1 MENIAIVGIAN
12 LFPGSSAP
20 EEFWQQ
26 LLTKQDCRSKATHEQ
41 MGVDVA
47 KYTGKK
53 GDTDKFYCVYGGYIR
68 NFNFDAAPFFH
79 SSNDLTHEYLTQLDD
94 LNQWSLYVTQQALV
108 DAGYW
113 RSDKLMNCGVILG
126 NLSFPTKSSN
136 HLFMPLYHQVVDDTL
151 KQVIDSDFNLTPF
164 SKSEDVAHEGMVHE
178 GTVHESLIHE
188 DNALVAGHPAALLA
202 KAAGLGGAHFA
213 LDAACASSCYSV
225 KLACDYLHT
234 GKADMMLAG
243 AVSGADPMFVNMGF
257 SIFQAYPANNIHAPF
272 DKNSQG
278 LFAGEGAGMM
288 VLKRHSDAVRDGDK
302 IHAIIKGG
310 ALSNDG
316 KGEFVLSPNTKGQ
329 VLVYERAYENAD
341 VNPAD
346 VDYIECHAT
355 GTPKGDNVEL
365 SSMETFFS
373 RYGFTDDN
381 TYDNTEKKKPLLGSV
396 KSNLGHL
403 LTAAGMPGMTKA
415 IWALNE
421 GKIPATINLN
431 EPLTSKKGY
440 FGAAQMPIQTIDW
453 PTKSHPSNISEQSN
467 KPRTA
472 GVSVFGFGGSNAHLV
487 LQEPTYVLETA
498 TLSTTRKMV
507 KAVQPLAIVGMDAHF
522 GSAHNL
528 SAFKTLLDNKATT
541 FRELPPKR
549 WKGINNN
556 TNVMNAL
563 ALNKAPMGG
572 YVENFDIDFLRFKV
586 PPNEQDCLIPQQLM
600 MMKVADNAAK
610 DANLTPGSNVAVLVA
625 MGMELEL
632 HQYRGRVNLS
642 TQIEESLLQQ
652 GVNLS
657 DEQRET
663 LTNIAKDGVAFAAQL
678 NQYTSFIGNI
688 MASRISALWD
698 FSGPAITVSAE
709 ENSVYR
715 CVELAQTLFQTSDVD
730 AVIITGVDLA
740 GSVENI
746 TLRQHFGEVDS
757 GHLTQQVSQQVSDSS
772 LLDNSLLD
780 NNQWKVGEGAAAFV
794 LKSAND
800 LSIGDGISHQG
811 AYATIEGIA
820 FVNDKSA
827 QAIEQAATSAL
838 AQAKINAND
847 ISQVE
852 AHSSGFIAENEAEKL
867 SLPTLYQGKIISSV
881 KSQIGHTFNASGAA
895 SIIKVAL
902 GLSSNTRNTH
912 NTINNTNNNEQSSK
926 REYTAI
932 NGLAKDGSCAHLI
945 LSSSVNA
952 CIQSAIP
959 AVIPVNV
966 TNENVIKV
974 SAVTSD
980 SGKKRPQLIK
990 NITLGGNAIDETII
1004 KASQQPNV
1012 NAQIYAMKQAFNNRQ
1027 VTSIAKSTQV
1037 GRIDLAQIKPRFSAV
1052 TQATHPAI
1060 TTQFSQAINTTQSY
1074 DSELTGSGGATVN
1087 KSTNVITSVTN
1098 QNISRNISQETAT
1111 HKAFL
1116 TNRQLAQ
1123 DQIAKMLALQVEV
1136 SLESTPE
1143 FAHQLTSIQKT
1154 VTAES
1159 GFQIKVSSGYQYP
1172 PLVLKESFNQPTNII
1187 WDTADLV
1194 EFAEGDIGNVFG
1206 EDYHIIDSY
1215 SRRVRLPT
1223 TDYLLVS
1230 RVTALQATV
1239 NEYKKSYMCTEY
1251 DIPVDAPFL
1260 IDGQI
1265 PWSVSVESGQ
1275 CDLLLIAYIGI
1286 DFQAKGERV
1295 YRLLDCELTFLEEM
1309 AFGGETLRYE
1319 IHIDSYARNGEQ
1331 LLFFFHYDCYVSDK
1345 KVLIM
1350 RNGCAGFF
1358 TDEELKDGKG
1368 VIHNDTDKA
1377 QLADAKKSVFT
1388 PLMQRNRDIYDYAD
1402 MMKLVNGDVAGCFGS
1417 RYDQEGRNPS
1427 LKFSSKKF
1435 LMIERITKVNAV
1447 GGHWGLGLLEGQKD
1461 LDPEHWYFPCHFKG
1475 DQVMAGSLMSEGC
1488 GQMAMFYMLSLG
1500 MHSYVNNARFQPM
1513 QGESQTVRCRGQV
1526 LPQHNTLTYR
1536 MEVTEMGMKP
1546 FPFLK
1551 ANIDIILDGKVVVDF
1566 KNLSVMITE
1575 QDDNSPYPMVLP
1587 DNVKLIQG
1595 ISKETSE
1602 KQSSEQALE
1611 LLAELDERGIA
1622 PFKHAHRPLM
1632 KVMSDLDAPKEKGVT
1647 PIQHFEAPMVA
1658 GQNRVP
1664 NKAPFTPWHMFEFA
1678 TGNISKCFGLDFD
1691 IYSNK
1696 EGKGRIPPRTP
1707 CGDLQ
1712 VVTQVVEVKG
1722 ERLDFKKQSSCVA
1735 EYYVPSD
1742 AWYFTKNS
1750 HEGWMPYSLI
1760 MEIALQ
1766 PNGFISGYMGTT
1778 LKYPDKDLFF
1788 RNLDGTGDLIKQ
1800 VDLRGKTIVNKSVLL
1815 STTMAGGM
1823 IVQSFT
1829 FELYVKREDVKG
1841 EGVKN
1846 ESYDFSMHE
1855 LFYQGT
1861 AVFGYFGGD
1870 ALTNQLGIDN
1880 GKITQPW
1887 FIDNCVVNGV
1897 GNKTATSQIDVIN
1910 LRDQQLAYYQAPAN
1924 KPHYKLAGG
1933 QMNFI
1938 DTVSI
1943 VESGGNAGVAYIYGE
1958 KTIDATDWFFRYHF
1972 HQDPVMPGSL
1982 GVEAIIELMQ
1992 TYALKNDLG
2001 KSFTNP
2007 RFTAPNS
2014 VVKWKYRG
2022 QITPLN
2028 KQMSLDVHI
2037 TDIIKE
2043 AGEVRLI
2050 GDASLSKDGLRIYQ
2064 VKDIVLSIIEA

>member
-1 MENIAIVGIAN
+1 MENIAVVGIAN

-26 LLTKQDCRSKATHEQ
+26 LLKKQDCRSKATKEQ
-41 MGVDVA
+41 MGVDPA

-53 GDTDKFYCVYGGYIR
+53 GDTDKFYCVHGGYIR
-68 NFNFDAAPFFH
+68 DFDFDASAFVN
-79 SSNDLTHEYLTQLDD
+79 NDAQSHLQKKSGLTTDYLNQLDD
-94 LNQWSLYVTQQALV
+94 LNQWALYVTQQALT

-113 RSDKLMNCGVILG
+113 GSDKLEKCGVILG

-136 HLFMPLYHQVVDDTL
+136 HLFMPLYHQVVNDALKASVDKDFQLSHFSDTDISN
-151 KQVIDSDFNLTPF
+151 KN
-164 SKSEDVAHEGMVHE
+164 VHA
-178 GTVHESLIHE
+178 
-188 DNALVAGHPAALLA
+188 DNALVAGYPAALLA
-202 KAAGLGGAHFA
+202 KAAGLGGTHFA

-329 VLVYERAYENAD
+329 VLVYERAYDNAGVD
-341 VNPAD
+341 PRD

-365 SSMETFFS
+365 GSMDTFFS
-373 RYGFTDDN
+373 RFPR
-381 TYDNTEKKKPLLGSV
+381 EKGNKPLLGSV

-421 GKIPATINLN
+421 AKIPATINLN

-440 FGAAQMPIQTIDW
+440 LGGAQMPTDTIDW
-453 PTKSHPSNISEQSN
+453 PSSQSSNSN
-467 KPRTA
+467 GKVSSKPRTA

-487 LQEPTYVLETA
+487 LQQPTQ
-498 TLSTTRKMV
+498 TLAPVTTV
-507 KAVQPLAIVGMDAHF
+507 AKAHEPLAIIGMDAHF
-522 GSAHNL
+522 GTAKDLASFNALIQRNG
-528 SAFKTLLDNKATT
+528 NT
-541 FRELPPKR
+541 FRELPTKR
-549 WKGINNN
+549 WKGMEKN
-556 TNVMNAL
+556 TAVMNAL
-563 ALNKAPMGG
+563 SLAKAPVGG
-572 YVENFDIDFLRFKV
+572 YVEDFDIDFLRFKV

-610 DANLTPGSNVAVLVA
+610 DAGLKEGSNVAVLVA
-625 MGMELEL
+625 MGLELEL

-652 GVNLS
+652 GVILS

-663 LTNIAKDGVAFAAQL
+663 LTNIAKDGVAHAAQL

-698 FSGPAITVSAE
+698 FSGPAITLSAE

-715 CVELAQTLFQTSDVD
+715 CVELAENLFQTSDID
-730 AVIITGVDLA
+730 AVIIASVDLA
-740 GSVENI
+740 GSIENI
-746 TLRQHFGEVDS
+746 TLRQHYGPVNNGKVAID
-757 GHLTQQVSQQVSDSS
+757 QQNSS
-772 LLDNSLLD
+772 NVL
-780 NNQWKVGEGAAAFV
+780 NQEQWSVGEGAAAFV
-794 LKSAND
+794 VKPSSTVNEQ
-800 LSIGDGISHQG
+800 SI
-811 AYATIEGIA
+811 YATIDAVSFANGKDE
-820 FVNDKSA
+820 SA
-827 QAIEQAATSAL
+827 ITKAATNAL
-838 AQAKINAND
+838 AIAGLSAADIN
-847 ISQVE
+847 SVE
-852 AHSSGFIAENEAEKL
+852 AHASGFIAENAAEKQA
-867 SLPTLYQGKIISSV
+867 LPKLYSGKAISSV
-881 KSQIGHTFNASGAA
+881 KSNVGHTFNASGVA
-895 SIIKVAL
+895 SIVKSAL
-902 GLSSNTRNTH
+902 ILDINTSAHTASH
-912 NTINNTNNNEQSSK
+912 I
-926 REYTAI
+926 AI
-932 NGLAKDGSCAHLI
+932 NGLGKDESCAHLI
-945 LSSSVNA
+945 LSSSKQVHQA
-952 CIQSAIP
+952 AP
-959 AVIPVNV
+959 AP
-966 TNENVIKV
+966 T
-974 SAVTSD
+974 
-980 SGKKRPQLIK
+980 GKQRPKLIK
-990 NITLGGNAIDETII
+990 NITLGGKAIFDDII
-1004 KASQQPNV
+1004 E
-1012 NAQIYAMKQAFNNRQ
+1012 NAQTSDMADIKQAFAKQPLANVKKAVNVKNLQPKLLTTLAAQTEQVNTAQQANQSIQAKTRSTVVTGVQVKKTTTNTQSKRQ
-1027 VTSIAKSTQV
+1027 IRSDVKHQASKEIFQES
-1037 GRIDLAQIKPRFSAV
+1037 
-1052 TQATHPAI
+1052 ATH
-1060 TTQFSQAINTTQSY
+1060 Q
-1074 DSELTGSGGATVN
+1074 
-1087 KSTNVITSVTN
+1087 
-1098 QNISRNISQETAT
+1098 
-1111 HKAFL
+1111 AFL
-1116 TNRQLAQ
+1116 TSRQVAGQQISKLIEMQANASAGLPAYTAQ
-1123 DQIAKMLALQVEV
+1123 TQAVNASHAAHAPKLSVV
-1136 SLESTPE
+1136 SSNEQTDDLIE
-1143 FAHQLTSIQKT
+1143 ANKYWAAQ
-1154 VTAES
+1154 S
-1159 GFQIKVSSGYQYP
+1159 GFQIKGPAGYNYP
-1172 PLVLKESFNQPTNII
+1172 PLQLEERFNQPKDII

-1194 EFAEGDIGNVFG
+1194 EFAEGDIAKVFG
-1206 EDYHIIDSY
+1206 DEFKIIDSY

-1230 RVTALQATV
+1230 RVTELEATV

-1275 CDLLLIAYIGI
+1275 CDLLLISYIGI

-1331 LLFFFHYDCYVSDK
+1331 LLFFFHYDCYVGDK

-1358 TDEELKDGKG
+1358 TDEELADGKG
-1368 VIHNDTDKA
+1368 VILNDKDKA
-1377 QLADAKKSVFT
+1377 ELANAVKTDFT
-1388 PLMQRNRDIYDYAD
+1388 PLITNIDAAKQAKQHFDYND
-1402 MMKLVNGDVAGCFGS
+1402 MMKLVDGDVAGCFGEE
-1417 RYDQEGRNPS
+1417 YNQQGRNPS

-1435 LMIERITKVNAV
+1435 LMIERITKIDAK

-1488 GQMAMFYMLSLG
+1488 GQMAMFLMLKLG
-1500 MHSYVNNARFQPM
+1500 MHANVNNARFQPM
-1513 QGESQTVRCRGQV
+1513 PGESQTVRCRGQV
-1526 LPQHNTLTYR
+1526 IPQHNTLTYR
-1536 MEVTEMGMKP
+1536 MEVTAMGMEP
-1546 FPFLK
+1546 APFLK
-1551 ANIDIILDGKVVVDF
+1551 ANIEIILDGKAVVDF
-1566 KNLSVMITE
+1566 KNLCVMITE
-1575 QDDNSPYPMVLP
+1575 QDDNSPYPVTLP
-1587 DNVKLIQG
+1587 DNVVLKDSITHNSIQNKPTG
-1595 ISKETSE
+1595 SETN
-1602 KQSSEQALE
+1602 L
-1611 LLAELDERGIA
+1611 ELDERGIA

-1632 KVMSDLDAPKEKGVT
+1632 KVMSDLTAPKEKGVT
-1647 PIQHFEAPMVA
+1647 PIQHFEAPLVA

-1664 NKAPFTPWHMFEFA
+1664 NQAPFTPWHMFEFA
-1678 TGNISKCFGLDFD
+1678 TGNISNCFGPDFD
-1691 IYSNK
+1691 VY
-1696 EGKGRIPPRTP
+1696 KGRIPPRTP

-1712 VVTQVVEVKG
+1712 VVTQVVEVQG
-1722 ERLDFKKQSSCVA
+1722 ERLDLKKTSSCIA
-1735 EYYVPSD
+1735 EYHVPED

-1750 HEGWMPYSLI
+1750 VNNWMPYSLI

-1778 LKYPDKDLFF
+1778 LKYPEKDLFF
-1788 RNLDGTGDLIKQ
+1788 RNLDGSGDLIKQ

-1829 FELYVKREDVKG
+1829 FELYVKD
-1841 EGVKN
+1841 
-1846 ESYDFSMHE
+1846 ESKPAQSLDSHD
-1855 LFYQGT
+1855 LFYKGT
-1861 AVFGYFGGD
+1861 AVFGYFGSD

-1880 GKITQPW
+1880 GKITHPW
-1887 FIDNCVVNGV
+1887 FVDNNTPKSDIKVIDLSNS
-1897 GNKTATSQIDVIN
+1897 A
-1910 LRDQQLAYYQAPAN
+1910 LPLYQAPAN

-1943 VESGGNAGVAYIYGE
+1943 VEGGGKAGIAYVHGE
-1958 KTIDATDWFFRYHF
+1958 RTIDATDWFFRYHF

-1982 GVEAIIELMQ
+1982 GVEAVIELMQ
-1992 TYALKNDLG
+1992 TYALENDLG
-2001 KSFTNP
+2001 KQFSNP
-2007 RFTAPNS
+2007 RFIAPATL
-2014 VVKWKYRG
+2014 VKWKYRG

-2037 TDIIKE
+2037 TDIIRKD
-2043 AGEVRLI
+2043 GEVRLV
-2050 GDASLSKDGLRIYQ
+2050 GDANLSKDGLRIYE
-2064 VKDIVLSIIEA
+2064 VKDIVLSLVEA

>member
-1 MENIAIVGIAN
+1 MENIAVVGIAN

-26 LLTKQDCRSKATHEQ
+26 LLKKQDCRSKATIEQ
-41 MGVDVA
+41 MGVDPD

-53 GDTDKFYCVYGGYIR
+53 GDTDKFYCVHGGYIR
-68 NFNFDAAPFFH
+68 NFDFDASAFIADKPNNGN
-79 SSNDLTHEYLTQLDD
+79 SLTTEYLNQLDD
-94 LNQWSLYVTQQALV
+94 LNQWALYVTQQALT

-113 RSDKLMNCGVILG
+113 GSDKLADCGVILG

-136 HLFMPLYHQVVDDTL
+136 HLFMPLYHQVVDGAL
-151 KQVIDSDFNLTPF
+151 KEVLNKDFQLSHF
-164 SKSEDVAHEGMVHE
+164 SNTEIAKND
-178 GTVHESLIHE
+178 IHA
-188 DNALVAGHPAALLA
+188 DNALVAGYPAALLA
-202 KAAGLGGAHFA
+202 KAAGLGGTHFA

-243 AVSGADPMFVNMGF
+243 AVSGSDPMFVNMGF

-329 VLVYERAYENAD
+329 VLVYERAYDDAGVD
-341 VNPAD
+341 PRD

-365 SSMETFFS
+365 GSMDTFFS
-373 RYGFTDDN
+373 RFPRKNGD
-381 TYDNTEKKKPLLGSV
+381 KPLLGSV

-415 IWALNE
+415 IWALNQA
-421 GKIPATINLN
+421 KIPATINLN
-431 EPLTSKKGY
+431 EPLSSKNGY
-440 FGAAQMPIQTIDW
+440 LTGAQMPTDTIDW
-453 PTKSHPSNISEQSN
+453 PQENSQ

-487 LQEPTYVLETA
+487 LQQPTQILAPVTSTA
-498 TLSTTRKMV
+498 
-507 KAVQPLAIVGMDAHF
+507 KAREPLAIIGMDAHF
-522 GSAHNL
+522 GGAKDL
-528 SAFKTLLDNKATT
+528 SSFAALINSEGNT
-541 FRELPPKR
+541 FRDLPAKR
-549 WKGINNN
+549 WKGIEKNSQ
-556 TNVMNAL
+556 VMNAL
-563 ALNKAPMGG
+563 SLSKAPKGG
-572 YVENFDIDFLRFKV
+572 YVEDFDIDFLRFKV

-610 DANLTPGSNVAVLVA
+610 DAGLKEGSNVAVLVA
-625 MGMELEL
+625 MGLELEL

-642 TQIEESLLQQ
+642 TQIEDSLLQQ
-652 GVNLS
+652 GVSLT
-657 DEQRET
+657 DEQRAT

-698 FSGPAITVSAE
+698 FSGPAITLSAE

-715 CVELAQTLFQTSDVD
+715 CVELAENLFQTSDID
-730 AVIITGVDLA
+730 AVIIASVDLA

-746 TLRQHFGEVDS
+746 TLRQHYGPVNS
-757 GHLTQQVSQQVSDSS
+757 GQVSVEGKATSNT
-772 LLDNSLLD
+772 L
-780 NNQWKVGEGAAAFV
+780 NQDQWLVGEGAAAFV
-794 LKSAND
+794 VKPASKVSEQQIYAT
-800 LSIGDGISHQG
+800 IDGISFANG
-811 AYATIEGIA
+811 CDAAAITKA
-820 FVNDKSA
+820 ANKSL
-827 QAIEQAATSAL
+827 AL
-838 AQAKINAND
+838 AGISAAD
-847 ISQVE
+847 VSQVE
-852 AHSSGFIAENEAEKL
+852 AHASGFSHENSAENQA
-867 SLPTLYQGKIISSV
+867 LPELYAGKAISSV
-881 KSQIGHTFNASGAA
+881 KSNVGHTFNASGVA
-895 SIIKVAL
+895 SIVKTAL
-902 GLSSNTRNTH
+902 ILD
-912 NTINNTNNNEQSSK
+912 K
-926 REYTAI
+926 RTTTKSAIAI
-932 NGLAKDGSCAHLI
+932 NGLGKDESCAHLI
-945 LSSSVNA
+945 LSSSKHNHQLA
-952 CIQSAIP
+952 P
-959 AVIPVNV
+959 AP
-966 TNENVIKV
+966 T
-974 SAVTSD
+974 
-980 SGKKRPQLIK
+980 GKQRPKLIK
-990 NITLGGNAIDETII
+990 TIALGGNSIFDAILSESQCAEMVSVKQSFTGKTLAKVKESINLSNLKPKGVAQAQVQTQTKAQAQNQTEKMSTTQAKARSTIVTGAKVKSI
-1004 KASQQPNV
+1004 PQATTKANV
-1012 NAQIYAMKQAFNNRQ
+1012 DVKHQASKEIYQESATHQAFLNTRQ
-1027 VTSIAKSTQV
+1027 VAGQQISKLIEMQANVSAGLPTYRTNSPSSDFVHAPELSVVSSNTHTD
-1037 GRIDLAQIKPRFSAV
+1037 DLV
-1052 TQATHPAI
+1052 
-1060 TTQFSQAINTTQSY
+1060 AIN
-1074 DSELTGSGGATVN
+1074 EHWAN
-1087 KSTNVITSVTN
+1087 
-1098 QNISRNISQETAT
+1098 
-1111 HKAFL
+1111 
-1116 TNRQLAQ
+1116 
-1123 DQIAKMLALQVEV
+1123 
-1136 SLESTPE
+1136 
-1143 FAHQLTSIQKT
+1143 
-1154 VTAES
+1154 ES
-1159 GFQIKVSSGYQYP
+1159 GFKIKGPDGYHYP
-1172 PLVLKESFNQPTNII
+1172 PLQLEERFNQPEKII

-1194 EFAEGDIGNVFG
+1194 EFAEGDIAKVFG
-1206 EDYHIIDSY
+1206 DEFKIIDSY

-1230 RVTALQATV
+1230 RVTELEATV

-1275 CDLLLIAYIGI
+1275 CDLLLISYIGI

-1331 LLFFFHYDCYVSDK
+1331 LLFFFHYDCYVGDK

-1358 TDEELKDGKG
+1358 TDEELADGKG
-1368 VIHNDTDKA
+1368 VILNDKDKA
-1377 QLADAKKSVFT
+1377 ELANAVKSDFT
-1388 PLMQRNRDIYDYAD
+1388 PLITNIDAAKQAKQHFDYND
-1402 MMKLVNGDVAGCFGS
+1402 MMKLVDGDVAGCFGEE
-1417 RYDQEGRNPS
+1417 YNQQGRNPS

-1435 LMIERITKVNAV
+1435 LMIERITKIDAK
-1447 GGHWGLGLLEGQKD
+1447 GGHWGLGLVEGQKD
-1461 LDPEHWYFPCHFKG
+1461 LDPQHWYFPCHFKG

-1488 GQMAMFYMLSLG
+1488 GQMAMFLMLKLG
-1500 MHSYVNNARFQPM
+1500 MHANVNNARFQPM
-1513 QGESQTVRCRGQV
+1513 PGQSQTVRCRGQV
-1526 LPQHNTLTYR
+1526 IPQHNTLTYR

-1546 FPFLK
+1546 YPFLK
-1551 ANIDIILDGKVVVDF
+1551 ANIEIILDGKAVVDF

-1575 QDDNSPYPMVLP
+1575 QDENSPYPVSLP
-1587 DNVKLIQG
+1587 DNVQLVDQSAVINA
-1595 ISKETSE
+1595 TASE
-1602 KQSSEQALE
+1602 SAVNSNVSSG
-1611 LLAELDERGIA
+1611 ELDERGIE
-1622 PFKHAHRPLM
+1622 PFKHVERPLM
-1632 KVMSDLDAPKEKGVT
+1632 KVMSDLNAPKEKGVT
-1647 PIQHFEAPMVA
+1647 PIQHFEAPLVA

-1664 NKAPFTPWHMFEFA
+1664 NQAPFTPWHMFEFA
-1678 TGNISKCFGLDFD
+1678 TGNISKCFGPDFD
-1691 IYSNK
+1691 VY
-1696 EGKGRIPPRTP
+1696 KGRIPPRTP

-1712 VVTQVVEVKG
+1712 VVTQVVEVQG
-1722 ERLDFKKQSSCVA
+1722 TRLDLKKTSSCIA
-1735 EYYVPSD
+1735 EYCVPSD

-1750 HEGWMPYSLI
+1750 VNNWMPYSLI

-1778 LKYPDKDLFF
+1778 LKYPEKDLFF
-1788 RNLDGTGDLIKQ
+1788 RNLDGSGDLIKQ
-1800 VDLRGKTIVNKSVLL
+1800 VDLRNKTIVNKSVLL

-1829 FELYVKREDVKG
+1829 FELYVKDE
-1841 EGVKN
+1841 N
-1846 ESYDFSMHE
+1846 SAAQALESHD
-1855 LFYQGT
+1855 LFYKGT

-1880 GKITQPW
+1880 GRTTYPW
-1887 FIDNCVVNGV
+1887 FED
-1897 GNKTATSQIDVIN
+1897 NKTPKSDIDVIDLSDQN
-1910 LRDQQLAYYQAPAN
+1910 LALYKAPSN

-1943 VESGGNAGVAYIYGE
+1943 VEGGGKAGVAYVHGE
-1958 KTIDATDWFFRYHF
+1958 RTIDATDWFFRYHF

-2001 KSFTNP
+2001 KEFTNP
-2007 RFTAPNS
+2007 RFIAPTTL
-2014 VVKWKYRG
+2014 VKWKYRG

-2037 TDIIKE
+2037 TDIIRTE
-2043 AGEVRLI
+2043 GEVRLV
-2050 GDASLSKDGLRIYQ
+2050 GDANLSKDGLRIYE

>member
-1 MENIAIVGIAN
+1 MENIAVVGIAN

-20 EEFWQQ
+20 AEFWQQ

-41 MGVDVA
+41 MGADVE

-53 GDTDKFYCVYGGYIR
+53 GDTDKFYCVHGGYIR
-68 NFNFDAAPFFH
+68 DFDFDAQPFCH
-79 SSNDLTHEYLTQLDD
+79 SSNKLNAEYLAELDD

-113 RSDKLMNCGVILG
+113 RSDKLANCGVILG

-151 KQVIDSDFNLTPF
+151 KQVIDNDFTLIPF
-164 SKSEDVAHEGMVHE
+164 SHQQADKLV
-178 GTVHESLIHE
+178 HE
-188 DNALVAGHPAALLA
+188 DNALVAGYPAALLA

-272 DKNSQG
+272 DTNSQG

-329 VLVYERAYENAD
+329 VLVYERAYEDAG

-365 SSMETFFS
+365 GSMETFFS
-373 RYGFTDDN
+373 RYGFSGRDSSDIN
-381 TYDNTEKKKPLLGSV
+381 SNSIGANKPLLGSV

-421 GKIPATINLN
+421 GKIPATINLS
-431 EPLTSKKGY
+431 EPLSSKKGY
-440 FGAAQMPIQTIDW
+440 FGAAQMPTNTIDW
-453 PTKSHPSNISEQSN
+453 PVKTHQPN
-467 KPRTA
+467 KPRIA

-487 LQEPTYVLETA
+487 LEQPTSVLSLPTKQA
-498 TLSTTRKMV
+498 KS
-507 KAVQPLAIVGMDAHF
+507 VQPLAIVGMDAHF
-522 GSAHNL
+522 GDAHNL
-528 SAFKTLLDNKATT
+528 STFKALLDSKATT
-541 FRELPPKR
+541 FRELPINR

-556 TNVMNAL
+556 TKVMNAL
-563 ALNKAPMGG
+563 GLNKAPMGG

-642 TQIEESLLQQ
+642 TQIEDSLLQQ
-652 GVNLS
+652 GVELTL
-657 DEQRET
+657 EQRET

-715 CVELAQTLFQTSDVD
+715 CVELAQNLFQTSDVD
-730 AVIITGVDLA
+730 AVIIAGVDLA
-740 GSVENI
+740 GSIENI
-746 TLRQHFGEVDS
+746 TLRQHYGEVDS
-757 GHLTQQVSQQVSDSS
+757 ATLDKPFLTENSPERAGPSVLDSQH
-772 LLDNSLLD
+772 
-780 NNQWKVGEGAAAFV
+780 WKVGEGAAAFV
-794 LKSAND
+794 VKSASD
-800 LSIGDGISHQG
+800 TTGQQDI
-811 AYATIEGIA
+811 YATIDGIA

-827 QAIEQAATSAL
+827 QAIEQAANKAL
-838 AQAKINAND
+838 IQANIQANAID
-847 ISQVE
+847 QVE
-852 AHSSGFIAENEAEKL
+852 AHCSGFVAENAAEKS
-867 SLPTLYQGKIISSV
+867 SLPALYQGKNISSV
-881 KSQIGHTFNASGAA
+881 KSQIGHTYNASGAA

-902 GLSSNTRNTH
+902 GLSDNVTTANH
-912 NTINNTNNNEQSSK
+912 KKTN
-926 REYTAI
+926 YTAI

-945 LSSSVNA
+945 LSSSADGRVNSIKNNIA
-952 CIQSAIP
+952 PSSAIS
-959 AVIPVNV
+959 VNQNSV
-966 TNENVIKV
+966 
-974 SAVTSD
+974 
-980 SGKKRPQLIK
+980 KKRPQLIK
-990 NITLGGNAIDETII
+990 TITLGGNAITDTIL
-1004 KASQQPNV
+1004 KASQQGDV
-1012 NAQIYAMKQAFNNRQ
+1012 SSQLSIIKQAFNNRDLSPTPK
-1027 VTSIAKSTQV
+1027 TSKASAGLV
-1037 GRIDLAQIKPRFSAV
+1037 GLIDLRQVSPRFIQQIINSKDV
-1052 TQATHPAI
+1052 NTKV
-1060 TTQFSQAINTTQSY
+1060 INTQPTHSNTIY
-1074 DSELTGSGGATVN
+1074 SNTIPNNEAELSVSSGATVN
-1087 KSTNVITSVTN
+1087 KPTNFIMPVS
-1098 QNISRNISQETAT
+1098 QNISQETAT

-1116 TNRQLAQ
+1116 KNRQLAQ
-1123 DQIAKMLALQVEV
+1123 DKIAKMIALQMEV
-1136 SLESTPE
+1136 TTRKALQSAS
-1143 FAHQLTSIQKT
+1143 
-1154 VTAES
+1154 VRTAEAVKLVMAATIADTAEVIES
-1159 GFQIKVSSGYQYP
+1159 GFQIKGPAGYKYP
-1172 PLVLKESFNQPTNII
+1172 ALQLTEQFNQPQDII

-1194 EFAEGDIGNVFG
+1194 EFAEGDIAKVFG
-1206 EDYHIIDSY
+1206 DEFKIIDSY

-1230 RVTALQATV
+1230 RVTALEATV

-1275 CDLLLIAYIGI
+1275 CDLLLISYIGI

-1319 IHIDSYARNGEQ
+1319 IHIDSYAKNGEQ
-1331 LLFFFHYDCYVSDK
+1331 LLFFFHYDCYVGDK

-1358 TDEELKDGKG
+1358 TDEELADGKG
-1368 VIHNDTDKA
+1368 VIHNDKDKA
-1377 QLADAKKSVFT
+1377 EFANAVKSSFT
-1388 PLMQRNRDIYDYAD
+1388 PLLNRPRDQYDYAD

-1417 RYDQEGRNPS
+1417 DYQQQGRNPS
-1427 LKFSSKKF
+1427 LKFSSEKF
-1435 LMIERITKVNAV
+1435 LMIERITKVNAN

-1488 GQMAMFYMLSLG
+1488 GQMAMFFMLSLG
-1500 MHSYVNNARFQPM
+1500 MHANMNNARFQPM
-1513 QGESQTVRCRGQV
+1513 PGESQTVRCRGQV

-1536 MEVTEMGMKP
+1536 MEVTDMGMQP
-1546 FPFLK
+1546 YPYLK
-1551 ANIDIILDGKVVVDF
+1551 ANIDILLDGKVVVDF

-1575 QDDNSPYPMVLP
+1575 QDESSPYPVTLPENVVLVNKNNP
-1587 DNVKLIQG
+1587 VLGTSAQASANIESFDNE
-1595 ISKETSE
+1595 SN
-1602 KQSSEQALE
+1602 
-1611 LLAELDERGIA
+1611 ELDERGIN
-1622 PFKHAHRPLM
+1622 PFKHIERPLM
-1632 KVMSDLDAPKEKGVT
+1632 KVMSDFTAPKEKGVT
-1647 PIQHFEAPMVA
+1647 PIQHFEAPLVV
-1658 GQNRVP
+1658 GQNRIP
-1664 NKAPFTPWHMFEFA
+1664 NQAPFTPWHMFEFA
-1678 TGNISKCFGLDFD
+1678 TGNISKCFGPDFD
-1691 IYSNK
+1691 VYQ
-1696 EGKGRIPPRTP
+1696 GRIPPRTP

-1712 VVTQVVEVKG
+1712 VVTQVVEVQG
-1722 ERLDFKKQSSCVA
+1722 DRLDLKKTSSCIA

-1750 HEGWMPYSLI
+1750 VNNWMPYSLI

-1778 LKYPDKDLFF
+1778 LKYPEKDLFF
-1788 RNLDGTGDLIKQ
+1788 RNLDGSGDLIKQ
-1800 VDLRGKTIVNKSVLL
+1800 VDLRDKTIVNKSVLL

-1829 FELYVKREDVKG
+1829 FELYVK
-1841 EGVKN
+1841 N
-1846 ESYDFSMHE
+1846 ENAAVSLASHDLAHHE
-1855 LFYQGT
+1855 KFYKGT
-1861 AVFGYFGGD
+1861 AVFGYFGAD

-1880 GKITQPW
+1880 GKVTHPW
-1887 FIDNCVVNGV
+1887 FVDNNTPKSDIKEIDLSNQ
-1897 GNKTATSQIDVIN
+1897 S
-1910 LRDQQLAYYQAPAN
+1910 LPLYQAPAN

-1943 VESGGNAGVAYIYGE
+1943 VEGGGKAGVAYVHGE
-1958 KTIDATDWFFRYHF
+1958 RTIDATDWFFRYHF

-1982 GVEAIIELMQ
+1982 GVEAVIELMQ
-1992 TYALKNDLG
+1992 TYALENDLG
-2001 KSFTNP
+2001 KQFTNP
-2007 RFTAPNS
+2007 RFIAPTTL
-2014 VVKWKYRG
+2014 VKWKYRG

-2037 TDIIKE
+2037 TDIIRE
-2043 AGEVRLI
+2043 NGEVRLV
-2050 GDASLSKDGLRIYQ
+2050 GDANLSKDGLRIYE
-2064 VKDIVLSIIEA
+2064 VKDIVLSIIEV

>member
-1 MENIAIVGIAN
+1 MENIAVVGIAN

-26 LLTKQDCRSKATHEQ
+26 LLKKQDCRSKATIEQ
-41 MGVDVA
+41 MGVDPD

-53 GDTDKFYCVYGGYIR
+53 GDTDKFYCVHGGYIR
-68 NFNFDAAPFFH
+68 NFDFDASAFVEVDAQGNAG
-79 SSNDLTHEYLTQLDD
+79 SNTQKGNGLTTEYLNQLDD
-94 LNQWSLYVTQQALV
+94 LNQWALYVTQQALT

-113 RSDKLMNCGVILG
+113 GSDKLEDCGVILG

-136 HLFMPLYHQVVDDTL
+136 HLFMPLYHQVVDGALKEVLNKDFQLSHFSDTDIA
-151 KQVIDSDFNLTPF
+151 QND
-164 SKSEDVAHEGMVHE
+164 
-178 GTVHESLIHE
+178 IHA
-188 DNALVAGHPAALLA
+188 DNALVAGYPAALLA
-202 KAAGLGGAHFA
+202 KAAGLGGTHFA

-243 AVSGADPMFVNMGF
+243 AVSGSDPMFVNMGF

-329 VLVYERAYENAD
+329 VLVYERAYDDAGVD
-341 VNPAD
+341 PRD

-365 SSMETFFS
+365 GSMDTFFS
-373 RYGFTDDN
+373 RFPRENGN
-381 TYDNTEKKKPLLGSV
+381 KPLLGSV

-421 GKIPATINLN
+421 AKIPATINLN
-431 EPLTSKKGY
+431 EPLSSKNGY
-440 FGAAQMPIQTIDW
+440 LSGTQMPTDTIDW
-453 PTKSHPSNISEQSN
+453 PQENSH

-487 LQEPTYVLETA
+487 LQQPSQTLEPV
-498 TLSTTRKMV
+498 TT
-507 KAVQPLAIVGMDAHF
+507 KAKAREPLAIIGMDAHF
-522 GSAHNL
+522 GGAKDLAS
-528 SAFKTLLDNKATT
+528 FKALIETDGNT
-541 FRELPPKR
+541 FRELPIKR
-549 WKGINNN
+549 WKGIEKNHE
-556 TNVMNAL
+556 VMNAL
-563 ALNKAPMGG
+563 CLSHAPKGG
-572 YVENFDIDFLRFKV
+572 YVEEFDIDFLRFKV

-610 DANLTPGSNVAVLVA
+610 DAGLKEGSNVAVLVA
-625 MGMELEL
+625 MGLELEL

-652 GVNLS
+652 GVTLS
-657 DEQRET
+657 EEQRET

-698 FSGPAITVSAE
+698 FSGPAITLSAE

-715 CVELAQTLFQTSDVD
+715 CVELAENLFQTSDID
-730 AVIITGVDLA
+730 AVIIASVDLA

-746 TLRQHFGEVDS
+746 TLRQHYG
-757 GHLTQQVSQQVSDSS
+757 QVSVEGKAA
-772 LLDNSLLD
+772 
-780 NNQWKVGEGAAAFV
+780 NNTLNQDQWLVGEGAAAFV
-794 LKSAND
+794 VKPESKV
-800 LSIGDGISHQG
+800 SEQQV
-811 AYATIEGIA
+811 YATIDSISFANGNGEAAIIKA
-820 FVNDKSA
+820 ANKSL
-827 QAIEQAATSAL
+827 AL
-838 AQAKINAND
+838 AGINATD

-852 AHSSGFIAENEAEKL
+852 AHASGFSHENVAENQALPKL
-867 SLPTLYQGKIISSV
+867 YAGKAISSV
-881 KSQIGHTFNASGAA
+881 KRNVGHTFNASGVA
-895 SIIKVAL
+895 SIVKTAL
-902 GLSSNTRNTH
+902 ILD
-912 NTINNTNNNEQSSK
+912 K
-926 REYTAI
+926 RTTAKSAIAI
-932 NGLAKDGSCAHLI
+932 NGLGKDESCAHLI
-945 LSSSVNA
+945 LSSSKQA
-952 CIQSAIP
+952 HQSAP
-959 AVIPVNV
+959 APTGKQRPKLIKTISLGGNSIFDAILSEVQCAEMASIKQSFSGKALANV
-966 TNENVIKV
+966 KQSINLSNLTPKAVTQVQPQELIQAKAQELAQEPIQKQVQSTTQAKARSKIVTGAQVKSISQATNKNNVDVKHQASKEIYQESATHQAFLSTRQVAGQQISKLIAMQANVSAGNGFKV
-974 SAVTSD
+974 SA
-980 SGKKRPQLIK
+980 Q
-990 NITLGGNAIDETII
+990 
-1004 KASQQPNV
+1004 NV
-1012 NAQIYAMKQAFNNRQ
+1012 A
-1027 VTSIAKSTQV
+1027 
-1037 GRIDLAQIKPRFSAV
+1037 
-1052 TQATHPAI
+1052 TQAIAAQMPALSVVSANTHTDDLVA
-1060 TTQFSQAINTTQSY
+1060 
-1074 DSELTGSGGATVN
+1074 VN
-1087 KSTNVITSVTN
+1087 EHWAN
-1098 QNISRNISQETAT
+1098 
-1111 HKAFL
+1111 
-1116 TNRQLAQ
+1116 
-1123 DQIAKMLALQVEV
+1123 
-1136 SLESTPE
+1136 
-1143 FAHQLTSIQKT
+1143 
-1154 VTAES
+1154 ES
-1159 GFQIKVSSGYQYP
+1159 GFQIKGPDGYHYP
-1172 PLVLKESFNQPTNII
+1172 PLQLEERFNQPKEII
-1187 WDTADLV
+1187 WDTDDLV

-1206 EDYHIIDSY
+1206 EEYRIIDSY

-1230 RVTALQATV
+1230 RVTELEATV

-1275 CDLLLIAYIGI
+1275 CDLLLISYIGI
-1286 DFQAKGERV
+1286 DFEAKGNRV
-1295 YRLLDCELTFLEEM
+1295 YRLLDCQLTFLEEM

-1319 IHIDSYARNGEQ
+1319 IHIDSYAKNGEQ
-1331 LLFFFHYDCYVSDK
+1331 LLFFFHYDCYVGDK

-1358 TDEELKDGKG
+1358 TDDELKDGKG
-1368 VIHNDTDKA
+1368 VILNDKDKA
-1377 QLADAKKSVFT
+1377 QLANAKKTSFA
-1388 PLMQRNRDIYDYAD
+1388 PLMNRTRDIYDYND
-1402 MMKLVNGDVAGCFGS
+1402 MMKLVNGDVAACFGS
-1417 RYDQEGRNPS
+1417 EYDQQGRNPS
-1427 LKFSSKKF
+1427 LKFSSEKF
-1435 LMIERITKVNAV
+1435 LMIERITKVDST

-1461 LDPEHWYFPCHFKG
+1461 LDPNHWYFPCHFKG

-1488 GQMAMFYMLSLG
+1488 GQMAMFFMLSLG
-1500 MHSYVNNARFQPM
+1500 MHANMNNARFQPM
-1513 QGESQTVRCRGQV
+1513 PGQSQTVRCRGQV
-1526 LPQHNTLTYR
+1526 QPQHNTLTYR
-1536 MEVTEMGMKP
+1536 MEVTEMGMQP
-1546 FPFLK
+1546 YPFLK
-1551 ANIDIILDGKVVVDF
+1551 ANIDIILNGKVVVDF
-1566 KNLSVMITE
+1566 QNLAMMISE
-1575 QDDNSPYPMVLP
+1575 QDENSPYPVTLP
-1587 DNVKLIQG
+1587 NNVKLVSENTANESQAPV
-1595 ISKETSE
+1595 SAVVTSG
-1602 KQSSEQALE
+1602 
-1611 LLAELDERGIA
+1611 ELDERGIE
-1622 PFKHAHRPLM
+1622 PFKHIERPLM
-1632 KVMSDLDAPKEKGVT
+1632 KVMSDFGAPKEKGVT

-1664 NKAPFTPWHMFEFA
+1664 NQAPFTPWHMFEFA
-1678 TGNISKCFGLDFD
+1678 TGNISKCFGPDFD
-1691 IYSNK
+1691 VY
-1696 EGKGRIPPRTP
+1696 KGRIPPRTP

-1712 VVTQVVEVKG
+1712 VVTQVVEVQG
-1722 ERLDFKKQSSCVA
+1722 TRLDLKKTSSCIA

-1750 HEGWMPYSLI
+1750 VDNWMPYSLI

-1778 LKYPDKDLFF
+1778 LKYPEKDLFF
-1788 RNLDGTGDLIKQ
+1788 RNLDGSGDLIKQ
-1800 VDLRGKTIVNKSVLL
+1800 VDLRNKTIVNKSVLL

-1829 FELYVKREDVKG
+1829 FELYVKDE
-1841 EGVKN
+1841 N
-1846 ESYDFSMHE
+1846 SAAQSLESHD
-1855 LFYQGT
+1855 LFYKGT

-1880 GKITQPW
+1880 GRTTYPW
-1887 FIDNCVVNGV
+1887 FEDNNTPKSDIKVIDL
-1897 GNKTATSQIDVIN
+1897 S
-1910 LRDQQLAYYQAPAN
+1910 DQALSLYKAPTN

-1943 VESGGNAGVAYIYGE
+1943 VEGGGKAGVAYVHGE
-1958 KTIDATDWFFRYHF
+1958 RTIDATDWFFRYHF

-1992 TYALKNDLG
+1992 TYALNKDLG
-2001 KSFTNP
+2001 KGFTNP
-2007 RFTAPNS
+2007 RFIAPTTL
-2014 VVKWKYRG
+2014 VKWKYRG

-2037 TDIIKE
+2037 TDIIRSD
-2043 AGEVRLI
+2043 GEVRLV
-2050 GDASLSKDGLRIYQ
+2050 GDANLSKDGLRIYE
-2064 VKDIVLSIIEA
+2064 VKDIVLSIVEA

>member
-1 MENIAIVGIAN
+1 MENIAVVGIAN

-26 LLTKQDCRSKATHEQ
+26 LLKKQDCRSKATIEQ
-41 MGVDVA
+41 MGVDPD

-53 GDTDKFYCVYGGYIR
+53 GDTDKFYCVHGGYIR
-68 NFNFDAAPFFH
+68 DFNFDASAFVEGKWQ
-79 SSNDLTHEYLTQLDD
+79 SGNGLTTDYLNQLDD
-94 LNQWSLYVTQQALV
+94 LNQWALYVTQQALT

-113 RSDKLMNCGVILG
+113 GSDTLENCGVILG

-136 HLFMPLYHQVVDDTL
+136 HLFMPLYHQVVDGALKEVLNKDFQLSHFSDTD
-151 KQVIDSDFNLTPF
+151 IATTD
-164 SKSEDVAHEGMVHE
+164 
-178 GTVHESLIHE
+178 IHA
-188 DNALVAGHPAALLA
+188 DNALVAGYPAALLA
-202 KAAGLGGAHFA
+202 KAAGLGATHFA

-243 AVSGADPMFVNMGF
+243 AVSGSDPMFVNMGF
-257 SIFQAYPANNIHAPF
+257 SIFQAYPANNVHAPF

-329 VLVYERAYENAD
+329 VLVYERAYENAGVD
-341 VNPAD
+341 PRD

-365 SSMETFFS
+365 TSMDTFFS
-373 RYGFTDDN
+373 RFPRKEGREND
-381 TYDNTEKKKPLLGSV
+381 KKPLIGSV

-421 GKIPATINLN
+421 AKIPATINLN
-431 EPLTSKKGY
+431 EPLSSKNGY
-440 FGAAQMPIQTIDW
+440 LSGAQMPTETIDW
-453 PTKSHPSNISEQSN
+453 PQEDSL

-487 LQEPTYVLETA
+487 LQQPTQTLTPPNSKET
-498 TLSTTRKMV
+498 
-507 KAVQPLAIVGMDAHF
+507 KAKAREPLAIIGMDAHF
-522 GSAHNL
+522 GGAKDLASFN
-528 SAFKTLLDNKATT
+528 TLIENDGNT
-541 FRELPPKR
+541 FRELPTKR
-549 WKGINNN
+549 WKGIEKNSD
-556 TNVMNAL
+556 VMNAL
-563 ALNKAPMGG
+563 CLSKAPKGG
-572 YVENFDIDFLRFKV
+572 YVEEFDIDFLRFKV

-610 DANLTPGSNVAVLVA
+610 DAGLKEGSHVAVLVA
-625 MGMELEL
+625 MGIELEL

-652 GVNLS
+652 GVTLS

-698 FSGPAITVSAE
+698 FSGPAITLSAE

-715 CVELAQTLFQTSDVD
+715 CVELAENLFQTSDID
-730 AVIITGVDLA
+730 AVIIASVDLA

-746 TLRQHFGEVDS
+746 TLRQHYGKVSADASATVAHVTKVTNNEVA
-757 GHLTQQVSQQVSDSS
+757 VNVFSQD
-772 LLDNSLLD
+772 
-780 NNQWKVGEGAAAFV
+780 QWLVGEGAAAFV
-794 LKSAND
+794 VKPESKVNE
-800 LSIGDGISHQG
+800 QQV
-811 AYATIEGIA
+811 YATIDSISFANG
-820 FVNDKSA
+820 NDA
-827 QAIEQAATSAL
+827 AAITKAANKAL
-838 AQAKINAND
+838 VLASINAVD

-852 AHSSGFIAENEAEKL
+852 AHASGFSGENAAENQA
-867 SLPTLYQGKIISSV
+867 LPTLYAGKKISSV
-881 KSQIGHTFNASGAA
+881 KRNIGHTFNASGVA
-895 SIIKVAL
+895 SIVKTAL
-902 GLSSNTRNTH
+902 ILDKRTTTKSS
-912 NTINNTNNNEQSSK
+912 I
-926 REYTAI
+926 AI
-932 NGLAKDGSCAHLI
+932 NGLGKDESCAHLI
-945 LSSSVNA
+945 LSSSKQRHQLAPTPTENA
-952 CIQSAIP
+952 LTTKQ
-959 AVIPVNV
+959 
-966 TNENVIKV
+966 
-974 SAVTSD
+974 
-980 SGKKRPQLIK
+980 RPQLIK
-990 NITLGGNAIDETII
+990 TITLGGNSIFDAIVSQGQCAEMVSI
-1004 KASQQPNV
+1004 KQSFTGKALANV
-1012 NAQIYAMKQAFNNRQ
+1012 KQ
-1027 VTSIAKSTQV
+1027 SINLSNLKPKAVTQV
-1037 GRIDLAQIKPRFSAV
+1037 PDKAQQQAQIKAQVNTKST
-1052 TQATHPAI
+1052 TQAKARSKIVTGAKVKSI
-1060 TTQFSQAINTTQSY
+1060 SQAT
-1074 DSELTGSGGATVN
+1074 N
-1087 KSTNVITSVTN
+1087 KNNVDVKHQASKEIY
-1098 QNISRNISQETAT
+1098 QESAT
-1111 HKAFL
+1111 HQAFL
-1116 TNRQLAQ
+1116 TTRQVAGQ
-1123 DQIAKMLALQVEV
+1123 QISKLIAMQANVSAHNTLEV
-1136 SLESTPE
+1136 ATHLPGLSVVSSN
-1143 FAHQLTSIQKT
+1143 AHTDDLIAVNEHWASK
-1154 VTAES
+1154 S
-1159 GFQIKVSSGYQYP
+1159 GFQIKGPDGYHYP
-1172 PLVLKESFNQPTNII
+1172 PLQLKERFNQPKEII

-1206 EDYHIIDSY
+1206 EEYRIIDSY

-1230 RVTALQATV
+1230 RVTELEATV

-1275 CDLLLIAYIGI
+1275 CDLLLISYIGI
-1286 DFQAKGERV
+1286 DFQAKGDRV
-1295 YRLLDCELTFLEEM
+1295 YRLLDCQLTFLEEM

-1319 IHIDSYARNGEQ
+1319 IHIDSYAKNGEQ
-1331 LLFFFHYDCYVSDK
+1331 LLFFFHYDCYVGDK

-1358 TDEELKDGKG
+1358 TDDELKDGKG
-1368 VIHNDTDKA
+1368 VIPNDKDKA
-1377 QLADAKKSVFT
+1377 QLANAKKTSFA
-1388 PLMQRNRDIYDYAD
+1388 PLMQRTRDEYDYND
-1402 MMKLVNGDVAGCFGS
+1402 MMKLVNGDVASCFGGE
-1417 RYDQEGRNPS
+1417 YDQQGRNPS
-1427 LKFSSKKF
+1427 LKFSSEKF
-1435 LMIERITKVNAV
+1435 LMIERITKVDAA

-1461 LDPEHWYFPCHFKG
+1461 LDPNHWYFPCHFKG

-1488 GQMAMFYMLSLG
+1488 GQMAMFFMLSLG
-1500 MHSYVNNARFQPM
+1500 MHANMNNARFQPLP
-1513 QGESQTVRCRGQV
+1513 GESQTVRCRGQV
-1526 LPQHNTLTYR
+1526 QPQHNTLTYR
-1536 MEVTEMGMKP
+1536 MEVTEMGMHP
-1546 FPFLK
+1546 YPYLK
-1551 ANIDIILDGKVVVDF
+1551 ANIDIILNGKVVVDF
-1566 KNLSVMITE
+1566 QNLAMMIAE
-1575 QDDNSPYPMVLP
+1575 QDENSPYPVSLP
-1587 DNVKLIQG
+1587 DNVHLVSNSAANESVGNSVVKIV
-1595 ISKETSE
+1595 TNN
-1602 KQSSEQALE
+1602 
-1611 LLAELDERGIA
+1611 AELDERGID
-1622 PFKHAHRPLM
+1622 PFKHAERPLM
-1632 KVMSDLDAPKEKGVT
+1632 KVMSDFTAPKEKGVT

-1664 NKAPFTPWHMFEFA
+1664 NQAPFTPWHMFEFA
-1678 TGNISKCFGLDFD
+1678 TGNISKCFGPDFD
-1691 IYSNK
+1691 IYSGK
-1696 EGKGRIPPRTP
+1696 GKGRIPPRTP

-1712 VVTQVVEVKG
+1712 VVTQVVEVQG
-1722 ERLDFKKQSSCVA
+1722 TRLDLKKTSSCIA
-1735 EYYVPSD
+1735 EYFVPSD

-1750 HEGWMPYSLI
+1750 VNNWMPYSLI

-1778 LKYPDKDLFF
+1778 LKYPEKDLFF
-1788 RNLDGTGDLIKQ
+1788 RNLDGSGDLIKQ
-1800 VDLRGKTIVNKSVLL
+1800 VDLRNKTIVNKSVLL

-1829 FELYVKREDVKG
+1829 FELYVKDE
-1841 EGVKN
+1841 N
-1846 ESYDFSMHE
+1846 SAAQALESHD
-1855 LFYQGT
+1855 LFYKGT

-1880 GKITQPW
+1880 GRTTYPW
-1887 FIDNCVVNGV
+1887 FEDNNTPKSDIKVIDLSNQ
-1897 GNKTATSQIDVIN
+1897 A
-1910 LRDQQLAYYQAPAN
+1910 LALYKAPTN

-1943 VESGGNAGVAYIYGE
+1943 VEGGGKAGVAYVHGE
-1958 KTIDATDWFFRYHF
+1958 RTIDATDWFFRYHF

-1992 TYALKNDLG
+1992 TYALNNDLG
-2001 KSFTNP
+2001 KGFINP
-2007 RFTAPNS
+2007 RFIAPATL
-2014 VVKWKYRG
+2014 VKWKYRG

-2037 TDIIKE
+2037 TDIIRSG
-2043 AGEVRLI
+2043 GEVRLV
-2050 GDASLSKDGLRIYQ
+2050 GDANLSKDGLRIYE
-2064 VKDIVLSIIEA
+2064 VKDIVLSIVEA

>member
-1 MENIAIVGIAN
+1 MENIAVVGIAN

-26 LLTKQDCRSKATHEQ
+26 LLKKQDCRSKATIEQ
-41 MGVDVA
+41 MGVEPD

-53 GDTDKFYCVYGGYIR
+53 GDTDKFYCVHGGYIR
-68 NFNFDAAPFFH
+68 DFDFDASAFVDADVKGNVQ
-79 SSNDLTHEYLTQLDD
+79 SSNGLTTEYLNQLDD
-94 LNQWSLYVTQQALV
+94 LNQWALYVTQQALT

-113 RSDKLMNCGVILG
+113 GSDKLEDCGVILG

-136 HLFMPLYHQVVDDTL
+136 HLFMPLYHQVVDGALKEVLNKDFQLSHFSDTDIA
-151 KQVIDSDFNLTPF
+151 KND
-164 SKSEDVAHEGMVHE
+164 
-178 GTVHESLIHE
+178 IHA
-188 DNALVAGHPAALLA
+188 DNALVAGYPAALLA
-202 KAAGLGGAHFA
+202 KAAGLGGTHFA

-329 VLVYERAYENAD
+329 VLVYERAYDNAGVD
-341 VNPAD
+341 PRD

-365 SSMETFFS
+365 GSMDTFFS
-373 RYGFTDDN
+373 RFSRKEGREN
-381 TYDNTEKKKPLLGSV
+381 GNKPLLGSV

-415 IWALNE
+415 IWALNQA
-421 GKIPATINLN
+421 KIPATINLN
-431 EPLTSKKGY
+431 EPLSSKNGY
-440 FGAAQMPIQTIDW
+440 LTGAQMPTETIDW
-453 PTKSHPSNISEQSN
+453 PIIANN

-487 LQEPTYVLETA
+487 LQQPTQ
-498 TLSTTRKMV
+498 TLTPVTSTTKTRE
-507 KAVQPLAIVGMDAHF
+507 PLAIIGMDAHF
-522 GSAHNL
+522 GSAKDL
-528 SAFKTLLDNKATT
+528 TSFKALIDTDSDT
-541 FRELPPKR
+541 FRDLPTKR
-549 WKGINNN
+549 WKGIEKNSE
-556 TNVMNAL
+556 VMNAL
-563 ALNKAPMGG
+563 CLSKAPKGG
-572 YVENFDIDFLRFKV
+572 YVEEFDIDFLRFKV

-610 DANLTPGSNVAVLVA
+610 DAGLKESSNVAVLVA
-625 MGMELEL
+625 MGIELEL

-652 GVNLS
+652 GVTLS

-698 FSGPAITVSAE
+698 FSGPAITLSAE

-715 CVELAQTLFQTSDVD
+715 CVELAENLFQTSDID
-730 AVIITGVDLA
+730 AVIIASVDLA

-746 TLRQHFGEVDS
+746 TLRQHYGK
-757 GHLTQQVSQQVSDSS
+757 VSVEGKAESNTLKQD
-772 LLDNSLLD
+772 
-780 NNQWKVGEGAAAFV
+780 QWLVGEGAAAIV
-794 LKSAND
+794 VKPMSKVTEE
-800 LSIGDGISHQG
+800 QT
-811 AYATIEGIA
+811 YATIDSISFANGS
-820 FVNDKSA
+820 D
-827 QAIEQAATSAL
+827 AASITKAANKAL
-838 AQAKINAND
+838 ALAGIIATD

-852 AHSSGFIAENEAEKL
+852 AHASGFSRENSAENQV
-867 SLPTLYQGKIISSV
+867 LPTLYAGKPISSV
-881 KSQIGHTFNASGAA
+881 KSNVGHTFNASGIA
-895 SIIKVAL
+895 SLVKTAL
-902 GLSSNTRNTH
+902 ILDKRTTTKSS
-912 NTINNTNNNEQSSK
+912 I
-926 REYTAI
+926 AI
-932 NGLAKDGSCAHLI
+932 NGLGKDESCAHLV
-945 LSSSVNA
+945 LSSSKHNH
-952 CIQSAIP
+952 QSAP
-959 AVIPVNV
+959 AP
-966 TNENVIKV
+966 T
-974 SAVTSD
+974 
-980 SGKKRPQLIK
+980 GKQRPKLIK
-990 NITLGGNAIDETII
+990 TIALGGNSIFDAILTQGQCAEMVSI
-1004 KASQQPNV
+1004 KQSFAGK
-1012 NAQIYAMKQAFNNRQ
+1012 ALADIKQRINLNNL
-1027 VTSIAKSTQV
+1027 TPK
-1037 GRIDLAQIKPRFSAV
+1037 AV
-1052 TQATHPAI
+1052 TQEQ
-1060 TTQFSQAINTTQSY
+1060 TQT
-1074 DSELTGSGGATVN
+1074 
-1087 KSTNVITSVTN
+1087 K
-1098 QNISRNISQETAT
+1098 
-1111 HKAFL
+1111 
-1116 TNRQLAQ
+1116 AQ
-1123 DQIAKMLALQVEV
+1123 DQAQSTTQAKARSTIVTGAQVKSISQATNKNNVDVKHQASKEIYQESATHQAFLNTRQVAGQQISKLIEMQANV
-1136 SLESTPE
+1136 SANTGFKVPAEHVGIQTISAAQTPE
-1143 FAHQLTSIQKT
+1143 LSVVSPNTNTDDLIAVNEHWAS
-1154 VTAES
+1154 ES
-1159 GFQIKVSSGYQYP
+1159 GFQIKGSDGYHYP
-1172 PLVLKESFNQPTNII
+1172 PLQLEERFNQPKEII

-1206 EDYHIIDSY
+1206 EEYRIIDSY

-1230 RVTALQATV
+1230 RVTELEATV

-1275 CDLLLIAYIGI
+1275 CDLLLISYIGI
-1286 DFQAKGERV
+1286 DFQAKGDRV
-1295 YRLLDCELTFLEEM
+1295 YRLLDCQLTFLEEM

-1319 IHIDSYARNGEQ
+1319 IHIDSYAKNGEQ
-1331 LLFFFHYDCYVSDK
+1331 LLFFFHYDCYVGDK

-1358 TDEELKDGKG
+1358 TDDELKDGKG
-1368 VIHNDTDKA
+1368 VILNDKDKA
-1377 QLADAKKSVFT
+1377 QLANAKKTSFA
-1388 PLMQRNRDIYDYAD
+1388 PLMQRNRDQYDYND
-1402 MMKLVNGDVAGCFGS
+1402 MMKLVNGDVAGCFG
-1417 RYDQEGRNPS
+1417 REYNQQGRNPS
-1427 LKFSSKKF
+1427 LKFSSEKF
-1435 LMIERITKVNAV
+1435 LMIERITKINAA

-1461 LDPEHWYFPCHFKG
+1461 LDPNHWYFPCHFKG
-1475 DQVMAGSLMSEGC
+1475 DEVMAGSLMSEGC
-1488 GQMAMFYMLSLG
+1488 GQMAMFFMLSLG
-1500 MHSYVNNARFQPM
+1500 MHTNMNNARFQPM
-1513 QGESQTVRCRGQV
+1513 PGESQTVRCRGQV
-1526 LPQHNTLTYR
+1526 QPQHNTLTYR
-1536 MEVTEMGMKP
+1536 MEVTEMGMQP
-1546 FPFLK
+1546 YPYLK
-1551 ANIDIILDGKVVVDF
+1551 ANIDIILNGKVVVDF
-1566 KNLSVMITE
+1566 QNLAMMISE
-1575 QDDNSPYPMVLP
+1575 QDENSPYPVSLP
-1587 DNVKLIQG
+1587 DNVQLVNNSAVSLG
-1595 ISKETSE
+1595 VVSE
-1602 KQSSEQALE
+1602 NESVVNS
-1611 LLAELDERGIA
+1611 AELDERGIN
-1622 PFKHAHRPLM
+1622 PFKHIERPLM
-1632 KVMSDLDAPKEKGVT
+1632 KVMSDFTAPKEKGVT
-1647 PIQHFEAPMVA
+1647 PIQHFEAPLVA

-1664 NKAPFTPWHMFEFA
+1664 NQAPFTPWHMFEFA
-1678 TGNISKCFGLDFD
+1678 TGNISKCFGPDFD
-1691 IYSNK
+1691 VY
-1696 EGKGRIPPRTP
+1696 KGRIPPRTP

-1712 VVTQVVEVKG
+1712 VVTQVVEVQG
-1722 ERLDFKKQSSCVA
+1722 TRLDLKKTSSCIA
-1735 EYYVPSD
+1735 EYFVPSD

-1750 HEGWMPYSLI
+1750 VNNWMPYSLI

-1778 LKYPDKDLFF
+1778 LKYPEKDLFF
-1788 RNLDGTGDLIKQ
+1788 RNLDGSGDLIKQ
-1800 VDLRGKTIVNKSVLL
+1800 VDLRNKTIVNKSVLL

-1829 FELYVKREDVKG
+1829 FELYVKDEDSAAQAL
-1841 EGVKN
+1841 
-1846 ESYDFSMHE
+1846 ESHD
-1855 LFYQGT
+1855 LFYKGT

-1880 GKITQPW
+1880 GRTTYPW
-1887 FIDNCVVNGV
+1887 FEDNNTPKTDIEVIDL
-1897 GNKTATSQIDVIN
+1897 S
-1910 LRDQQLAYYQAPAN
+1910 DQGLALYKAPTN

-1943 VESGGNAGVAYIYGE
+1943 VEGGGKAGVAYVHGE
-1958 KTIDATDWFFRYHF
+1958 RTIDATDWFFRYHF

-2001 KSFTNP
+2001 KGFTNP
-2007 RFTAPNS
+2007 RFIAPTTL
-2014 VVKWKYRG
+2014 VKWKYRG

-2037 TDIIKE
+2037 TDIIR
-2043 AGEVRLI
+2043 ADGEVRLV
-2050 GDASLSKDGLRIYQ
+2050 GDANLSKDGLRIYE
-2064 VKDIVLSIIEA
+2064 VKDIVLSLVEA

>member
-1 MENIAIVGIAN
+1 MENIAVVGIAN

-26 LLTKQDCRSKATHEQ
+26 LLKKQDCRSKATKEQ
-41 MGVDVA
+41 MGVDPA
-47 KYTGKK
+47 KYAGKK
-53 GDTDKFYCVYGGYIR
+53 GDTDKFYCVHGGYIR
-68 NFNFDAAPFFH
+68 DFNFDATAFVN
-79 SSNDLTHEYLTQLDD
+79 NDAQSHFQKKSGLTADYLNQLDD
-94 LNQWSLYVTQQALV
+94 LNQWALYVTQQALT

-113 RSDKLMNCGVILG
+113 GSDKLEHCGVILG

-136 HLFMPLYHQVVDDTL
+136 HLFMPLYHQVVNDALKASVDKGFQLSHFSDTDIAD
-151 KQVIDSDFNLTPF
+151 KN
-164 SKSEDVAHEGMVHE
+164 VHA
-178 GTVHESLIHE
+178 
-188 DNALVAGHPAALLA
+188 DNALVAGYPAALLA
-202 KAAGLGGAHFA
+202 KAAGLGGTHFA

-329 VLVYERAYENAD
+329 VLVYERAYDNAGVD
-341 VNPAD
+341 PRD

-365 SSMETFFS
+365 GSMDTFFS
-373 RYGFTDDN
+373 RFPR
-381 TYDNTEKKKPLLGSV
+381 EKGNKPLLGSV

-421 GKIPATINLN
+421 AKIPATINLN

-440 FGAAQMPIQTIDW
+440 LGGAQMPTDTIDW
-453 PTKSHPSNISEQSN
+453 PSSQSSNSN
-467 KPRTA
+467 GKVNSKPRTA

-487 LQEPTYVLETA
+487 LQQPTQ
-498 TLSTTRKMV
+498 TLAPVTSSP
-507 KAVQPLAIVGMDAHF
+507 KAREPLAIIGMDAHF
-522 GSAHNL
+522 GVAKDLASFNALIQRNG
-528 SAFKTLLDNKATT
+528 NT
-541 FRELPPKR
+541 FRELPTKR
-549 WKGINNN
+549 WKGMENN
-556 TNVMNAL
+556 TEVMNAL
-563 ALNKAPMGG
+563 SLAKAPVGG
-572 YVENFDIDFLRFKV
+572 YVEDFDIDFLRFKV

-610 DANLTPGSNVAVLVA
+610 DAGLKEGSNVAVLVA
-625 MGMELEL
+625 MGIELEL

-652 GVNLS
+652 GVSLS

-663 LTNIAKDGVAFAAQL
+663 LTNIAKDGVAHAAQL

-698 FSGPAITVSAE
+698 FTGPAITLSAE

-715 CVELAQTLFQTSDVD
+715 CVELADNLFQTSDID
-730 AVIITGVDLA
+730 AVIIASVDLA
-740 GSVENI
+740 GSIENI
-746 TLRQHFGEVDS
+746 TLRQHYGSVAS
-757 GHLTQQVSQQVSDSS
+757 GLVGNANGTANV
-772 LLDNSLLD
+772 LDD
-780 NNQWKVGEGAAAFV
+780 NTWLVGEGAAAFV
-794 LKSAND
+794 VKPRSTVNEQ
-800 LSIGDGISHQG
+800 SI
-811 AYATIEGIA
+811 YATIDAVSFANGKDA
-820 FVNDKSA
+820 SA
-827 QAIEQAATSAL
+827 ITKAATNAL
-838 AQAKINAND
+838 AIAGLSAEDIN
-847 ISQVE
+847 SVE
-852 AHSSGFIAENEAEKL
+852 AHASGFIAENAAEKQA
-867 SLPTLYQGKIISSV
+867 LPKLYSGKAISSV
-881 KSQIGHTFNASGAA
+881 KSNVGHTFNASGVA
-895 SIIKVAL
+895 SIVKSAL
-902 GLSSNTRNTH
+902 ILDINTSDHTASH
-912 NTINNTNNNEQSSK
+912 I
-926 REYTAI
+926 AI
-932 NGLAKDGSCAHLI
+932 NGLGKDESCAHLI
-945 LSSSVNA
+945 LSSSKKVHQA
-952 CIQSAIP
+952 APAPTGKQRPKLIKTISLGGKAIFDDIIEK
-959 AVIPVNV
+959 A
-966 TNENVIKV
+966 K
-974 SAVTSD
+974 TSD
-980 SGKKRPQLIK
+980 MADI
-990 NITLGGNAIDETII
+990 
-1004 KASQQPNV
+1004 
-1012 NAQIYAMKQAFNNRQ
+1012 KQAFAKQSLANVKQAITLKNLEPKLLAASAAEAEQ
-1027 VTSIAKSTQV
+1027 VNTAQQANQSIQAKTRSTVVTGVQV
-1037 GRIDLAQIKPRFSAV
+1037 KKTTHANIRTDVKHQASKEIFQES
-1052 TQATHPAI
+1052 ATH
-1060 TTQFSQAINTTQSY
+1060 Q
-1074 DSELTGSGGATVN
+1074 
-1087 KSTNVITSVTN
+1087 
-1098 QNISRNISQETAT
+1098 
-1111 HKAFL
+1111 AFL
-1116 TNRQLAQ
+1116 TTRQVAGQ
-1123 DQIAKMLALQVEV
+1123 QISKLIEMQANASAGLPAY
-1136 SLESTPE
+1136 
-1143 FAHQLTSIQKT
+1143 
-1154 VTAES
+1154 TAETQAVNTSHTAHAPKLSVVSSNELTDDLIEANKYWAAQS
-1159 GFQIKVSSGYQYP
+1159 GFQIKGPAGYNYP
-1172 PLVLKESFNQPTNII
+1172 PLQLEERFNQPKDII

-1194 EFAEGDIGNVFG
+1194 EFAEGDIAKVFG
-1206 EDYHIIDSY
+1206 DEFKIIDSY

-1230 RVTALQATV
+1230 RVTELEATV

-1275 CDLLLIAYIGI
+1275 CDLLLISYIGI

-1331 LLFFFHYDCYVSDK
+1331 LLFFFHYDCYVGDK

-1358 TDEELKDGKG
+1358 TDEELADGKG
-1368 VIHNDTDKA
+1368 VILNDKDKA
-1377 QLADAKKSVFT
+1377 ELANAVKSDFT
-1388 PLMQRNRDIYDYAD
+1388 PLITNIDAAKQAKQHFDYDD
-1402 MMKLVNGDVAGCFGS
+1402 MMKLVDGDVAGCFGEE
-1417 RYDQEGRNPS
+1417 YNQQGRNPS

-1435 LMIERITKVNAV
+1435 LMIERITKIDAK

-1488 GQMAMFYMLSLG
+1488 GQMAMFLMLKLG
-1500 MHSYVNNARFQPM
+1500 MHANVNNARFQPM
-1513 QGESQTVRCRGQV
+1513 PGESQTVRCRGQV
-1526 LPQHNTLTYR
+1526 IPQHNTLTYR

-1546 FPFLK
+1546 YPFLK
-1551 ANIDIILDGKVVVDF
+1551 ANIEIILDGKAVVDF
-1566 KNLSVMITE
+1566 KNLCVMITE
-1575 QDDNSPYPMVLP
+1575 QDESSPYPVTLP
-1587 DNVKLIQG
+1587 DNVTRIKDITDE
-1595 ISKETSE
+1595 S
-1602 KQSSEQALE
+1602 SSERAASTQILGQDVNT
-1611 LLAELDERGIA
+1611 ELDERGIE

-1632 KVMSDLDAPKEKGVT
+1632 KVMSDFTAPKEKGVT
-1647 PIQHFEAPMVA
+1647 PIKHFEAPMLA

-1664 NKAPFTPWHMFEFA
+1664 NQAPFTPWHMFEFA
-1678 TGNISKCFGLDFD
+1678 TGNISKCFGPDFD
-1691 IYSNK
+1691 VY
-1696 EGKGRIPPRTP
+1696 KGRIPPRTP

-1712 VVTQVVEVKG
+1712 VVTQVVEVQG
-1722 ERLDFKKQSSCVA
+1722 TRLDLKKPSSCIA
-1735 EYYVPSD
+1735 EYQVPED

-1750 HEGWMPYSLI
+1750 VDNWMPYSLI

-1778 LKYPDKDLFF
+1778 LVYPEKDLFF
-1788 RNLDGTGDLIKQ
+1788 RNLDGSGDLLKQ
-1800 VDLRGKTIVNKSVLL
+1800 VDLRGKTIVNKSVLV

-1823 IVQSFT
+1823 IIQSFT
-1829 FELYVKREDVKG
+1829 FELYVKD
-1841 EGVKN
+1841 
-1846 ESYDFSMHE
+1846 ESQAAQALDSHD
-1855 LFYQGT
+1855 LFYKGT
-1861 AVFGYFGGD
+1861 AVFGYFGAD

-1880 GKITQPW
+1880 GRVTYPW
-1887 FIDNCVVNGV
+1887 FEDNNTPKSAIELIDLSD
-1897 GNKTATSQIDVIN
+1897 TS
-1910 LRDQQLAYYQAPAN
+1910 LALYQAPAN

-1943 VESGGNAGVAYIYGE
+1943 VEGGGKAGVAYVHGE
-1958 KTIDATDWFFRYHF
+1958 RTIDATDWFFRYHF

-2001 KSFTNP
+2001 KAFTNP
-2007 RFTAPNS
+2007 RFIAPATL
-2014 VVKWKYRG
+2014 VKWKYRG

-2037 TDIIKE
+2037 TDIIRKD
-2043 AGEVRLI
+2043 GEVRLV
-2050 GDASLSKDGLRIYQ
+2050 GDANLSKDGLRIYE
-2064 VKDIVLSIIEA
+2064 VKDIVLSLVEA

>member
-1 MENIAIVGIAN
+1 MENIAVVGIAN

-26 LLTKQDCRSKATHEQ
+26 LLKKQDCRSKATKEQ
-41 MGVDVA
+41 MGVDPE

-53 GDTDKFYCVYGGYIR
+53 GDTDKFYCVHGGYIR
-68 NFNFDAAPFFH
+68 DFDFDASSFIQHTAGSSAPL
-79 SSNDLTHEYLTQLDD
+79 SETYLNQLDD
-94 LNQWSLYVTQQALV
+94 LNKWALYVTEQALT

-113 RSDKLMNCGVILG
+113 GSEKLEKCGVILG

-136 HLFMPLYHQVVDDTL
+136 HLFMPLYHQVVDNALKAGINEGFQLSHFSDTD
-151 KQVIDSDFNLTPF
+151 IASNN
-164 SKSEDVAHEGMVHE
+164 
-178 GTVHESLIHE
+178 IHA
-188 DNALVAGHPAALLA
+188 DNALVAGYPAALLA
-202 KAAGLGGAHFA
+202 KAAGLGGTHFA

-243 AVSGADPMFVNMGF
+243 AVSGSDPMFVNMGF

-288 VLKRHSDAVRDGDK
+288 VLKRHSDAVRDGDN

-329 VLVYERAYENAD
+329 VLVYERAYEDAAVD
-341 VNPAD
+341 PRD

-365 SSMETFFS
+365 GSMDTFFS
-373 RYGFTDDN
+373 RFPRENGN
-381 TYDNTEKKKPLLGSV
+381 KPLLGSV

-421 GKIPATINLN
+421 AKIPATINLN
-431 EPLTSKKGY
+431 EPLSSKQGY
-440 FGAAQMPIQTIDW
+440 LGGAQMPTDTIDW
-453 PTKSHPSNISEQSN
+453 PVSSKGASASNSAN

-487 LQEPTYVLETA
+487 LQQPSQQLEPITVNAKPRE
-498 TLSTTRKMV
+498 
-507 KAVQPLAIVGMDAHF
+507 PLAIIGMDAHF
-522 GSAHNL
+522 GGAEDLAS
-528 SAFKTLLDNKATT
+528 FKTLINTNGNT
-541 FRELPPKR
+541 FRELPTNR
-549 WKGINNN
+549 WKGINHDSD
-556 TNVMNAL
+556 VMHAL
-563 ALNKAPMGG
+563 QLNKAPQGG

-610 DANLTPGSNVAVLVA
+610 DAGLKEGSNVAVLVA
-625 MGMELEL
+625 MGIELEL

-652 GVNLS
+652 GVTLNQ
-657 DEQRET
+657 EQRET
-663 LTNIAKDGVAFAAQL
+663 LTNIAKDGVAHAAQL

-698 FSGPAITVSAE
+698 FTGPAITLSAE

-715 CVELAQTLFQTSDVD
+715 CVELAENLFQTSDID
-730 AVIITGVDLA
+730 AVIIASVDLA

-746 TLRQHFGEVDS
+746 TLRQHFGPVNKGAVDAVDKGPVETGS
-757 GHLTQQVSQQVSDSS
+757 ASANVLEQNT
-772 LLDNSLLD
+772 
-780 NNQWKVGEGAAAFV
+780 WRVGEGAGAFV
-794 LKSAND
+794 VKP
-800 LSIGDGISHQG
+800 LSKVMQVAEQSIYATIDGISFANGQD
-811 AYATIEGIA
+811 AAAITKAATASLKMAGLNSADISSVEAHASGFSA
-820 FVNDKSA
+820 ENMAEA
-827 QAIEQAATSAL
+827 QAIPAL
-838 AQAKINAND
+838 YA
-847 ISQVE
+847 
-852 AHSSGFIAENEAEKL
+852 
-867 SLPTLYQGKIISSV
+867 GKAISSV
-881 KSQIGHTFNASGAA
+881 KSNIGHTFNASGVA
-895 SIIKVAL
+895 SIIKTAL
-902 GLSSNTRNTH
+902 LLD
-912 NTINNTNNNEQSSK
+912 EKSSK
-926 REYTAI
+926 VSHIAV
-932 NGLAKDGSCAHLI
+932 NGLGKDESCAHLV
-945 LSSSVNA
+945 LSSTKLAHQVA
-952 CIQSAIP
+952 P
-959 AVIPVNV
+959 A
-966 TNENVIKV
+966 
-974 SAVTSD
+974 AQ
-980 SGKKRPQLIK
+980 GKQRPKLIK
-990 NITLGGNAIDETII
+990 NITLGGKAIFDDIVAKTQTSELTAI
-1004 KASQQPNV
+1004 
-1012 NAQIYAMKQAFNNRQ
+1012 KQAYATQALANVRQ
-1027 VTSIAKSTQV
+1027 GVNV
-1037 GRIDLAQIKPRFSAV
+1037 MNIKPKSLTIPVSKV
-1052 TQATHPAI
+1052 TQANVATQAKTRPNVVTGAQVKRTP
-1060 TTQFSQAINTTQSY
+1060 TTKTKVLSDVKHQVSKEIF
-1074 DSELTGSGGATVN
+1074 
-1087 KSTNVITSVTN
+1087 
-1098 QNISRNISQETAT
+1098 QESAT
-1111 HKAFL
+1111 HQAFL
-1116 TNRQLAQ
+1116 NTRQMAGQ
-1123 DQIAKMLALQVEV
+1123 QISKLIEMQANASAGLPAYVPTSTTSTTKPINERAHAPELSVVSSNVEAANAAV
-1136 SLESTPE
+1136 INEKW
-1143 FAHQLTSIQKT
+1143 AN
-1154 VTAES
+1154 ES
-1159 GFQIKVSSGYQYP
+1159 GFQIKGPAGYNYP
-1172 PLVLKESFNQPTNII
+1172 ALQLEERFNQPEDII

-1194 EFAEGDIGNVFG
+1194 EFAEGDIAKVFG
-1206 EDYHIIDSY
+1206 DDFKIIDSY

-1230 RVTALQATV
+1230 RVTELEATV

-1275 CDLLLIAYIGI
+1275 CDLLLISYIGI

-1319 IHIDSYARNGEQ
+1319 IHIDSYAKNGEQ
-1331 LLFFFHYDCYVSDK
+1331 LLFFFHYDCYVGDK

-1358 TDEELKDGKG
+1358 TDEELADGKG
-1368 VIHNDTDKA
+1368 VILNDKDKA
-1377 QLADAKKSVFT
+1377 ELANAVKTDFT
-1388 PLMQRNRDIYDYAD
+1388 PLITNIDAAKQAKQHFDYVD
-1402 MMKLVNGDVAGCFGS
+1402 MMKLVDGDVAGCFGEE
-1417 RYDQEGRNPS
+1417 YNQQGRNPS

-1435 LMIERITKVNAV
+1435 LMIERITKIDAK

-1461 LDPEHWYFPCHFKG
+1461 LDPQHWYFPCHFKG

-1488 GQMAMFYMLSLG
+1488 GQMAMFLMLKLG
-1500 MHSYVNNARFQPM
+1500 MHANVNNARFQPM
-1513 QGESQTVRCRGQV
+1513 PGESQTVRCRGQV
-1526 LPQHNTLTYR
+1526 IPQHNTLTYR
-1536 MEVTEMGMKP
+1536 MEVTAMGMEP
-1546 FPFLK
+1546 YPFLK
-1551 ANIDIILDGKVVVDF
+1551 ANIEIILDGKAVVDF

-1575 QDDNSPYPMVLP
+1575 QDDNSPYPVTLP
-1587 DNVKLIQG
+1587 DNVQLVQ
-1595 ISKETSE
+1595 
-1602 KQSSEQALE
+1602 E
-1611 LLAELDERGIA
+1611 LQKPTTEPVELDERGVE

-1632 KVMSDLDAPKEKGVT
+1632 KVMSDLTAPKEKGVT

-1678 TGNISKCFGLDFD
+1678 TGNISKCFGPDFD
-1691 IYSNK
+1691 VY
-1696 EGKGRIPPRTP
+1696 KGRIPPRTP

-1712 VVTQVVEVKG
+1712 VVTQVVEVQG
-1722 ERLDFKKQSSCVA
+1722 ERLDLKKQSSCIA

-1742 AWYFTKNS
+1742 AWYFAKNS

-1778 LKYPDKDLFF
+1778 LKYPEKDLFF
-1788 RNLDGTGDLIKQ
+1788 RNLDGSGDLIKQ

-1829 FELYVKREDVKG
+1829 FELYVK
-1841 EGVKN
+1841 N
-1846 ESYDFSMHE
+1846 ESADTQSIESHD
-1855 LFYQGT
+1855 LFYKGT
-1861 AVFGYFGGD
+1861 AVFGYFGAD

-1880 GKITQPW
+1880 GKVTHPW
-1887 FIDNCVVNGV
+1887 FVD
-1897 GNKTATSQIDVIN
+1897 NKTPQSDIKVIDLSNSN
-1910 LRDQQLAYYQAPAN
+1910 LALYQAPTD

-1943 VESGGNAGVAYIYGE
+1943 VEGGGKAGIAYVHGQRS
-1958 KTIDATDWFFRYHF
+1958 IDATDWFFRYHF

-1982 GVEAIIELMQ
+1982 GVEAVIELMQ
-1992 TYALKNDLG
+1992 TYALENDLG
-2001 KSFTNP
+2001 QQFTNP
-2007 RFTAPNS
+2007 RFIAPTTL
-2014 VVKWKYRG
+2014 VKWKYRG

-2028 KQMSLDVHI
+2028 KEMSLDVHI
-2037 TDIIKE
+2037 TDIIKTD
-2043 AGEVRLI
+2043 GEVRLV
-2050 GDASLSKDGLRIYQ
+2050 GDANLSKDGLRIYE
-2064 VKDIVLSIIEA
+2064 VKDIVLSLIETK

>member
-1 MENIAIVGIAN
+1 MENIAVVGIAN

-41 MGVDVA
+41 MGADVE

-53 GDTDKFYCVYGGYIR
+53 GDTDKFYCVHGGYIR
-68 NFNFDAAPFFH
+68 GFDFDAQPFCH
-79 SSNDLTHEYLTQLDD
+79 STNVAGNDLSSDYLDQLDD
-94 LNQWSLYVTQQALV
+94 LNKWSLYVTQQALV

-113 RSDKLMNCGVILG
+113 RSDKLANCGVILG

-151 KQVIDSDFNLTPF
+151 KQVINSDFELTAF
-164 SKSEDVAHEGMVHE
+164 SKSEEVANDNSVHE
-178 GTVHESLIHE
+178 ALIHE
-188 DNALVAGHPAALLA
+188 DNALVAGYPAALLA
-202 KAAGLGGAHFA
+202 RAAGLGGAHFA

-329 VLVYERAYENAD
+329 VLVYERAYENAE

-365 SSMETFFS
+365 GSMETFFS
-373 RYGFTDDN
+373 RYGLSGDN
-381 TYDNTEKKKPLLGSV
+381 SDGNTEVKKPLLGSV

-421 GKIPATINLN
+421 GKIPGTINLN
-431 EPLTSKKGY
+431 EPLSSKKGY
-440 FGAAQMPIQTIDW
+440 FGSAQMPTQTIDW
-453 PTKSHPSNISEQSN
+453 PIKTGVMANLN

-487 LQEPTYVLETA
+487 LQQPTKVLS
-498 TLSTTRKMV
+498 STNTVTKP
-507 KAVQPLAIVGMDAHF
+507 AQSLAIVGMDTHF

-528 SAFKTLLDNKATT
+528 SAFKTMLDNKATT

-556 TNVMNAL
+556 TAVMNAL

-572 YVENFDIDFLRFKV
+572 YVEDFDIDFLRFKV

-600 MMKVADNAAK
+600 MMKVAENAAK
-610 DANLTPGSNVAVLVA
+610 DANLTPGTNVAVLVA

-632 HQYRGRVNLS
+632 HQYRGRVNLT

-652 GVNLS
+652 GVELS
-657 DEQRET
+657 LEQREI
-663 LTNIAKDGVAFAAQL
+663 LTNIAKNGIASAAQL

-715 CVELAQTLFQTSDVD
+715 CVELAQNLFQTSDVD
-730 AVIITGVDLA
+730 AVIIAGVDLA
-740 GSVENI
+740 GSIENI
-746 TLRQHFGEVDS
+746 TLRQHFGAVDTS
-757 GHLTQQVSQQVSDSS
+757 TLAQQVSSSSS
-772 LLDNSLLD
+772 LFDDSH
-780 NNQWKVGEGAAAFV
+780 WKVGEGAAAFV
-794 LKSAND
+794 LKPESNVD
-800 LSIGDGISHQG
+800 EQG
-811 AYATIEGIA
+811 AYAMIDGIA

-827 QAIEQAATSAL
+827 QAVEQAANHAL
-838 AQAKINAND
+838 AQANINAND

-852 AHSSGFIAENEAEKL
+852 AHSSGFMAENEAEKS
-867 SLPTLYQGKIISSV
+867 SLPALYQGTPISSV
-881 KSQIGHTFNASGAA
+881 KSQIGHTFNASGSA

-902 GLSSNTRNTH
+902 GLSAHSTSSARSNGKNY
-912 NTINNTNNNEQSSK
+912 S
-926 REYTAI
+926 AI
-932 NGLAKDGSCAHLI
+932 NGLAKDGSCAHLV
-945 LSSSVNA
+945 LSSCSKVRSKVIN
-952 CIQSAIP
+952 QSASQ
-959 AVIPVNV
+959 AVNQTGI
-966 TNENVIKV
+966 
-974 SAVTSD
+974 
-980 SGKKRPQLIK
+980 KKRPQLIK
-990 NITLGGNAIDETII
+990 TIALGGNPIDETII
-1004 KASQQPNV
+1004 KASQQPMV
-1012 NAQIYAMKQAFNNRQ
+1012 SSQISAIKEVFNCREL
-1027 VTSIAKSTQV
+1027 TSVSALSKPNNLAK
-1037 GRIDLAQIKPRFSAV
+1037 IDLAQIKPRFSQ
-1052 TQATHPAI
+1052 TK
-1060 TTQFSQAINTTQSY
+1060 NTLQTIQVRQSNETEST
-1074 DSELTGSGGATVN
+1074 DSGGVTVN
-1087 KSTNVITSVTN
+1087 KSTTPNVISKNSASTLSTRNN
-1098 QNISRNISQETAT
+1098 QVSQSISQETAT

-1116 TNRQLAQ
+1116 TNRQIAQ
-1123 DQIAKMLALQVEV
+1123 EQIAKMLALQVEAV
-1136 SLESTPE
+1136 TIRNAKAVNMVIAATSAETTPE
-1143 FAHQLTSIQKT
+1143 LTQQPIQAVET
-1154 VTAES
+1154 IELGSQGSLPGA
-1159 GFQIKVSSGYQYP
+1159 FKVKGPAGYQYA
-1172 PLVLKESFNQPTNII
+1172 PLQLEERFSQPEDII
-1187 WDTADLV
+1187 WDSEDLV

-1206 EDYHIIDSY
+1206 EEYRIIDSY

-1230 RVTALQATV
+1230 RVTALDATV

-1275 CDLLLIAYIGI
+1275 CDLLLIAFIGI

-1331 LLFFFHYDCYVSDK
+1331 LLFFFHYDCYVGDK

-1368 VIHNDTDKA
+1368 VILNDTDKA
-1377 QLADAKKSVFT
+1377 QLANAKKSVFT

-1402 MMKLVNGDVAGCFGS
+1402 MMKLVNGDVAGCFGDN
-1417 RYDQEGRNPS
+1417 YDQKGRNPS

-1435 LMIERITKVNAV
+1435 LMIERIIKVEAS

-1461 LDPEHWYFPCHFKG
+1461 LDPQHWYFPCHFKD

-1500 MHSYVNNARFQPM
+1500 MHSGVNNARFQPM
-1513 QGESQTVRCRGQV
+1513 PGESQTVRCRGQV

-1575 QDDNSPYPMVLP
+1575 QDDNSPYPVTLP
-1587 DNVKLIQG
+1587 DNVKLV
-1595 ISKETSE
+1595 
-1602 KQSSEQALE
+1602 QSISEQAPE
-1611 LLAELDERGIA
+1611 LLGDIAELDERGIA

-1632 KVMSDLDAPKEKGVT
+1632 KVMSDLSAPKEKGVT

-1658 GQNRVP
+1658 GQNRIP
-1664 NKAPFTPWHMFEFA
+1664 NQAPFTPWHMFEFA
-1678 TGNISKCFGLDFD
+1678 TGNISKCFGPDFD
-1691 IYSNK
+1691 VYKN
-1696 EGKGRIPPRTP
+1696 RIPPRTP

-1712 VVTQVVEVKG
+1712 VVTQVVEVQG
-1722 ERLDFKKQSSCVA
+1722 ERLDLKKQSSCIA

-1829 FELYVKREDVKG
+1829 FELYVK
-1841 EGVKN
+1841 N
-1846 ESYDFSMHE
+1846 ESVAAQALESNDFTMHE
-1855 LFYQGT
+1855 LFYKGT
-1861 AVFGYFGGD
+1861 AVFGYFGAD

-1880 GKITQPW
+1880 GRITHPW
-1887 FIDNCVVNGV
+1887 FVDNNTPKNNIEVIDLSD
-1897 GNKTATSQIDVIN
+1897 TS
-1910 LRDQQLAYYQAPAN
+1910 LSLYQAPVN

-1943 VESGGNAGVAYIYGE
+1943 VESGGSAGVAYVYGE
-1958 KTIDATDWFFRYHF
+1958 RTIDPTDWFFRYHF

-2007 RFTAPNS
+2007 RFTAPKS

-2037 TDIIKE
+2037 TDIVKE

-2050 GDASLSKDGLRIYQ
+2050 GDANLSKDGLRIYQ
-2064 VKDIVLSIIEA
+2064 VKDIVLSIVEAD

>member
-1 MENIAIVGIAN
+1 MENIAVVGIAN

-26 LLTKQDCRSKATHEQ
+26 LLKKQDCRSKATKEQ
-41 MGVDVA
+41 MGVDPE

-53 GDTDKFYCVYGGYIR
+53 GDTDKFYCVHGGYIR
-68 NFNFDAAPFFH
+68 NFNFDATSFIQNTAGLTAPL
-79 SSNDLTHEYLTQLDD
+79 SEEYLNQLDD
-94 LNQWSLYVTQQALV
+94 LNKWALYVTQQALT

-113 RSDKLMNCGVILG
+113 GSDKLEQCGVILG

-136 HLFMPLYHQVVDDTL
+136 HLFMPLYHQVVDNALKAGIDKDFQLSHFSDTE
-151 KQVIDSDFNLTPF
+151 IASNN
-164 SKSEDVAHEGMVHE
+164 
-178 GTVHESLIHE
+178 IHP
-188 DNALVAGHPAALLA
+188 DNALVAGYPAALLA
-202 KAAGLGGAHFA
+202 KAAGLGGTHFA

-243 AVSGADPMFVNMGF
+243 AVSGSDPMFVNMGF

-329 VLVYERAYENAD
+329 VLVYERAYEDAAVD
-341 VNPAD
+341 PRD

-365 SSMETFFS
+365 GSMDTFFS
-373 RYGFTDDN
+373 RFPRENGN
-381 TYDNTEKKKPLLGSV
+381 KPLLGSV

-421 GKIPATINLN
+421 AKIPATINLN
-431 EPLTSKKGY
+431 EPLSSKKGY
-440 FGAAQMPIQTIDW
+440 LGGAQMPTDTIDW
-453 PTKSHPSNISEQSN
+453 PVPLKKANTAS

-487 LQEPTYVLETA
+487 LQQPTQQLEPIT
-498 TLSTTRKMV
+498 V
-507 KAVQPLAIVGMDAHF
+507 KAKKREPLAIIGMDAHF
-522 GSAHNL
+522 GGAEDLAS
-528 SAFKTLLDNKATT
+528 FKTLIETNGNT
-541 FRELPPKR
+541 FRELPTNR
-549 WKGINNN
+549 WKGINHD
-556 TNVMNAL
+556 TDVMNAL
-563 ALNKAPMGG
+563 QLNKAPQGG

-610 DANLTPGSNVAVLVA
+610 DAGLKEGSNVAVLVA
-625 MGMELEL
+625 MGIELEL

-652 GVNLS
+652 GVTLNT
-657 DEQRET
+657 EQRET
-663 LTNIAKDGVAFAAQL
+663 LTNIAKDGVAHAAQL

-698 FSGPAITVSAE
+698 FTGPAITLSAE

-715 CVELAQTLFQTSDVD
+715 CVELAENLFQTSDID
-730 AVIITGVDLA
+730 AVIIASVDLA

-746 TLRQHFGEVDS
+746 TLRQHYGAVDK
-757 GHLTQQVSQQVSDSS
+757 GPVSTNSATSENV
-772 LLDNSLLD
+772 LDQNT
-780 NNQWKVGEGAAAFV
+780 WKVGEGAGAFV
-794 LKSAND
+794 VKP
-800 LSIGDGISHQG
+800 LSKVIQVAEQSI
-811 AYATIEGIA
+811 YATIDGVSFANGKDAAAITKAAIA
-820 FVNDKSA
+820 SLNIAGLNSADITSVEAHASGFSAENTAEA
-827 QAIEQAATSAL
+827 QAIPAL
-838 AQAKINAND
+838 YA
-847 ISQVE
+847 
-852 AHSSGFIAENEAEKL
+852 
-867 SLPTLYQGKIISSV
+867 GKAISSV
-881 KSQIGHTFNASGAA
+881 KSNIGHTFNASGVA
-895 SIIKVAL
+895 SIIKTAL
-902 GLSSNTRNTH
+902 LLDD
-912 NTINNTNNNEQSSK
+912 QSSK
-926 REYTAI
+926 ASGVASHI
-932 NGLAKDGSCAHLI
+932 AVNGLGKDESCAHLI
-945 LSSSVNA
+945 LSSSKLA
-952 CIQSAIP
+952 HQAAP
-959 AVIPVNV
+959 AP
-966 TNENVIKV
+966 T
-974 SAVTSD
+974 
-980 SGKKRPQLIK
+980 GKQRPKLIK
-990 NITLGGNAIDETII
+990 NISLGGKAIFADII
-1004 KASQQPNV
+1004 ANVKAP
-1012 NAQIYAMKQAFNNRQ
+1012 AMAAIKQAFTKQPLRQ
-1027 VTSIAKSTQV
+1027 VKQTV
-1037 GRIDLAQIKPRFSAV
+1037 NVMNIKPKLSEV
-1052 TQATHPAI
+1052 KVSETKLSE
-1060 TTQFSQAINTTQSY
+1060 TTQQTNLSSQAHTRSTVV
-1074 DSELTGSGGATVN
+1074 TGVQV
-1087 KSTNVITSVTN
+1087 KKVTN
-1098 QNISRNISQETAT
+1098 TAIANKQSKRQVPAGVKHQASKEIFQETAT
-1111 HKAFL
+1111 HQAFL
-1116 TNRQLAQ
+1116 NTRQMAGQ
-1123 DQIAKMLALQVEV
+1123 QISKLIEMQASVSSHTTVERSAYV
-1136 SLESTPE
+1136 STSTASPVEPVNERAHAPELSVVSSNVQSANESW
-1143 FAHQLTSIQKT
+1143 AN
-1154 VTAES
+1154 ES
-1159 GFQIKVSSGYQYP
+1159 GFKIKGPAGYSYP
-1172 PLVLKESFNQPTNII
+1172 PLQLEERFNKPQEII

-1194 EFAEGDIGNVFG
+1194 EFAEGDIAKVFG
-1206 EDYHIIDSY
+1206 DEFKIIDSY

-1230 RVTALQATV
+1230 RVTELEATV

-1275 CDLLLIAYIGI
+1275 CDLLLISYIGI

-1331 LLFFFHYDCYVSDK
+1331 LLFFFHYDCYVGDK

-1358 TDEELKDGKG
+1358 TDEELADGKG
-1368 VIHNDTDKA
+1368 VILNDKDKA
-1377 QLADAKKSVFT
+1377 ELANAVKSDFT
-1388 PLMQRNRDIYDYAD
+1388 PLITNVDKAKQAKQHFDYVD
-1402 MMKLVNGDVAGCFGS
+1402 MMKLVDGDVAGCFGEE
-1417 RYDQEGRNPS
+1417 YNQQGRNPS

-1435 LMIERITKVNAV
+1435 LMIERITKIDAK

-1461 LDPEHWYFPCHFKG
+1461 LDPQHWYFPCHFKG

-1488 GQMAMFYMLSLG
+1488 GQMAMFLMLKLG
-1500 MHSYVNNARFQPM
+1500 MHANVNNARFQPM
-1513 QGESQTVRCRGQV
+1513 PGESQTVRCRGQV

-1536 MEVTEMGMKP
+1536 MEVTAMGMQP
-1546 FPFLK
+1546 YPFLK
-1551 ANIDIILDGKVVVDF
+1551 ANIEIILDGKAVVDF

-1575 QDDNSPYPMVLP
+1575 QDDNSPYPVTLP
-1587 DNVKLIQG
+1587 DNVKLK
-1595 ISKETSE
+1595 SRNMKSVTTSAAVH
-1602 KQSSEQALE
+1602 SVDANL
-1611 LLAELDERGIA
+1611 ELDERGVA
-1622 PFKHAHRPLM
+1622 PFKHPERALM
-1632 KVMSDLDAPKEKGVT
+1632 KVVSDLSAPKEKGVT

-1664 NKAPFTPWHMFEFA
+1664 NQAPFTPWHMFEFA
-1678 TGNISKCFGLDFD
+1678 TGNISKCFGPDFD
-1691 IYSNK
+1691 VY
-1696 EGKGRIPPRTP
+1696 KGRIPPRTP

-1712 VVTQVVEVKG
+1712 VVTQVVEVQG
-1722 ERLDFKKQSSCVA
+1722 ERLDLKKTSSCIA

-1750 HEGWMPYSLI
+1750 VNNWMPYSLI

-1778 LKYPDKDLFF
+1778 LKYPEKDLFF
-1788 RNLDGTGDLIKQ
+1788 RNLDGSGDLIKQ
-1800 VDLRGKTIVNKSVLL
+1800 VDLRDKTIVNKSVLL

-1829 FELYVKREDVKG
+1829 FELYVK
-1841 EGVKN
+1841 N
-1846 ESYDFSMHE
+1846 ESAAAQSLESHD
-1855 LFYQGT
+1855 LFYKGT
-1861 AVFGYFGGD
+1861 AVFGYFGAD

-1880 GKITQPW
+1880 GKVTHPW
-1887 FIDNCVVNGV
+1887 FVDNNTPKSDIKVIDLSN
-1897 GNKTATSQIDVIN
+1897 SN
-1910 LRDQQLAYYQAPAN
+1910 LPLYQAPLN

-1943 VESGGNAGVAYIYGE
+1943 VEGGGKASVAYVYGE
-1958 KTIDATDWFFRYHF
+1958 RTIDATDWFFRYHF

-1982 GVEAIIELMQ
+1982 GVEAVIELMQ
-1992 TYALKNDLG
+1992 TYALENDLG
-2001 KSFTNP
+2001 KQFTNP
-2007 RFTAPNS
+2007 RFIAPATL
-2014 VVKWKYRG
+2014 VKWKYRG

-2037 TDIIKE
+2037 TDIVKT
-2043 AGEVRLI
+2043 AGADGKGEVRLI
-2050 GDASLSKDGLRIYQ
+2050 GDANLSKDGLRIYE
-2064 VKDIVLSIIEA
+2064 VKDIVLSIVEA